1 MLQQNIKTM
10 SKLLLAAGM
19 ALICG
24 AAAWGKNN
32 VPDFRYPETVINDAT
47 KQIEKA
53 DKKGNHKALVD
64 GLVRLSIAKSQI
76 SADYMPELINHVDSF
91 AARVSDVRAKSLLL
105 GLESDIVVAA
115 YQHESYK
122 YDSRQ
127 KAGDMRP
134 SDPREWCREDYE
146 DRIIELTDSI
156 LCHRTEL
163 LATPVK
169 DYESILEMPNVCPE
183 FVPSLYDMLAHH
195 CIAKINDL
203 ADSYSNVNENSAARQ
218 CVAGI
223 YANLLASHEE
233 GSAPFIYS
241 ELQRIKDSENNSKAA
256 EAELKAHLLDLAD
269 KYKDSPYSV
278 EILDYLVDL
287 DSSPR
292 TVTLARKAVAR
303 HSNYPR
309 INALRNFLKR
319 IDQQIMGI
327 SYSEAAKPNEE
338 ILIDINKKNV
348 DRITIRAYSVD
359 GISDIRMKNLKQMK
373 PMMEWSANLN
383 ADDRQTVRFPGLPTG
398 RYILVPEFIDRNSH
412 NAVIPDQTP
421 SVLTV
426 SAIDIMM
433 VNRINGDYFLMVVD
447 TDSSKPIEGATVTV
461 CKDEDGK
468 IVKSLRTDAN
478 GYAMLNSLNDYGY
491 YYFQA
496 IVGNDHSRSLSTWLN
511 YASTEGSRHLK
522 ATVFTDRG
530 VYRPGE
536 TVNFAVAAYV
546 SGMRFLETAK
556 KKSLTVELQ
565 NTADETIASQTL
577 QTDEFGRV
585 SGSFTLPTDGLTGT
599 FQLVVVSGDM
609 PVVWRN
615 IEVSEY
621 KAPTFF
627 IEIDREKSELSDL
640 RHVLIKGKAM
650 TFSQMPLAETDVKVA
665 LSESF
670 SWWWDDMDFSDY
682 ETTVAT
688 DSNGEFSIR
697 VPAECFSAAKG
708 EIFVNAKVSATDSRG
723 ETQTASAILKMGK
736 LVSLPE
742 LSDITANADKPVALS
757 QDLKNFDNL
766 TYEITDS
773 ASNVV
778 KKGALSPDNITIDA
792 NDIASGEYT
801 TKVSMPDGS
810 GSSSFRLR
818 LYRFSDAMPAF
829 DTPMLIDN
837 DTNIKCAADGSF
849 ALNWGNSKPHWFFY
863 VIACDGNVTDYGW
876 HHAEAGMHKFTG
888 KAEFA
893 PRGSSCLCLYW
904 TDKHETKSAFI
915 TLTPAT
921 PQDSI
926 EIVAETFRD
935 NITPGGKETWK
946 LRIKNNNGKTFRSAV
961 IANMY
966 DAALNSICI
975 NTYRFSPTYTTADEY
990 WQDFRDPSDCHSII
1004 SSPLQMLDVATF
1016 VAPWLNY
1023 YGRQLGYD
1031 YAVFECNSAPL
1042 RCYAAAPMADAKLEE
1057 CLVTKE
1063 SKTDAEA
1070 TEPDRQQS
1078 ANLRDEGIKTAFFLP
1093 GLVTNE
1099 QGEVTFTFDVPNRNT
1114 QWQFSAVAYTDD
1126 LHAHY
1131 INRIVSA
1138 AKQLMVQ
1145 PNLPRF
1151 VREGD
1156 CVTISAAAQNNTDTE
1171 QTVDVIIDINGQ
1183 KHAFKGIVLQAK
1195 SSKTVTASFNVPATT
1210 EIIVTTS
1217 VCQNGRTADGQRDR
1231 IAVLPATTDVVEA
1244 SPFYITADKSR
1255 ADIAMPHFNHNG
1267 RLTLEYADNPA
1278 WYAASALPSMQQTAE
1293 TATAHIVNYYVAT
1306 VASRIVA
1313 DNQEI
1318 ADAIAAWQKS
1328 PLKSRLEQNA
1338 DLKTIALD
1346 NTPWSRRA
1354 ETETDMMA
1362 HIADIADPAT
1372 IQYRQQRALTAL
1384 NDLQR
1389 PDGGF
1394 EWFRG
1399 CRSSIWTTEEVLNL
1413 FGYLNEMGYYPADD
1427 AIAQQIVKRAV
1438 EYCDNY
1444 YNKMSKREGATRKSV
1459 IASASDY
1466 IFIRSMLPVTAPAD
1480 SIKWIADGVVD
1491 MAASGW
1497 GDYSIMGKAKA
1508 AILLA
1513 NCGRNDV
1520 ARNVVESL
1528 RQFARKSGDRGT
1540 YWDIDGIDKVTLA
1553 STALK
1558 ALNKANPD
1566 DPMID
1571 DVRHWLLLAKETQCW
1586 GGATKACDAINALL
1600 TTGKNWTA
1608 TVRKAPQI
1616 KVGNIK
1622 IDTDAATPYF
1632 GYIRRSIDMKRNDGS
1647 ISIRRDKG
1655 CPAWGAVYCQYNAPA
1670 DSVKSHANADIRIEK
1685 QFYVYNSANTLRPDA
1700 TTEFAVGDRI
1710 QVRLTI
1716 RSERDLDFVALTD
1729 NRGACFEPADQ
1740 LSVYEWQDGTGS
1752 YRETRDSATN
1762 IFFSHISK
1770 GTYVITYDVYA
1781 NNAGTYTSSIASLQ
1795 CQYAPALTSH
1805 SAGATLTV
1813 E

>member
-1 MLQQNIKTM
+1 
-10 SKLLLAAGM
+10 M

-24 AAAWGKNN
+24 TAAWGKNN

-105 GLESDIVVAA
+105 GLESDIVVAT

-127 KAGDMRP
+127 KAGDVRP

-146 DRIIELTDSI
+146 DRIIELTDSM

-195 CIAKINDL
+195 CIAEINDL
-203 ADSYSNVNENSAARQ
+203 ADSYPNGNENSAARQ

-223 YANLLASHEE
+223 YASLLASHEE

-292 TVTLARKAVAR
+292 TVALARKAVAR

-319 IDQQIMGI
+319 IDQQTVGI

-412 NAVIPDQTP
+412 RAVIPDQTP

-433 VNRINGDYFLMVVD
+433 VNRINDDYFLMVVD

-461 CKDEDGK
+461 RKDEDGK

-496 IVGNDHSRSLSTWLN
+496 IVGNGHSRSLSTWLN
-511 YASTEGSRHLK
+511 NTSTDDNRHLK
-522 ATVFTDRG
+522 ASVFTDRG

-536 TVNFAVAAYV
+536 TVNFAVAAYI
-546 SGMRFLETAK
+546 SGVRFLETAK
-556 KKSLTVELQ
+556 KKPLTVELQ

-640 RHVLIKGKAM
+640 QHITIKGKAM

-682 ETTVAT
+682 ETTVST
-688 DSNGEFSIR
+688 DSNGEFSIC

-723 ETQTASAILKMGK
+723 ETQTAAAILKMGK
-736 LVSLPE
+736 LASLPE
-742 LSDITANADKPVALS
+742 LSDITANADKPVKLNK
-757 QDLKNFDNL
+757 DLRNFDSL

-778 KKGALSPDNITIDA
+778 KKGSLSPDNITIDA
-792 NDIASGEYT
+792 NNIASGEYT
-801 TKVSMPDGS
+801 VTVSIPDGS

-829 DTPMLIDN
+829 DTPMLVDK
-837 DTNIKCAADGSF
+837 DADIKCAADGSF
-849 ALNWGNSKPHWFFY
+849 SLNWGNSRPHWFFY

-990 WQDFRDPSDCHSII
+990 WQDFRDPSNCHSII
-1004 SSPLQMLDVATF
+1004 SSPLQTLDVATF

-1042 RCYAAAPMADAKLEE
+1042 RCYADAKLEE
-1057 CLVTKE
+1057 SLVTKE

-1171 QTVDVIIDINGQ
+1171 QTVDVVIDINGQ
-1183 KHAFKGIVLQAK
+1183 KHTFKGIVLQAK
-1195 SSKTVTASFNVPATT
+1195 SSKTVTASFNVPAST
-1210 EIIVTTS
+1210 EIVVTTS

-1255 ADIAMPHFNHNG
+1255 ADITMPHFNRNG

-1372 IQYRQQRALTAL
+1372 VQYRQQRALTAL

-1466 IFIRSMLPVTAPAD
+1466 IFIRSMLPVAAPAD

-1497 GDYSIMGKAKA
+1497 GNYSIMGKAKA

-1513 NCGRNDV
+1513 NSGRNDV

-1608 TVRKAPQI
+1608 AVRKAPQI
-1616 KVGNIK
+1616 KVGNVK

-1781 NNAGTYTSSIASLQ
+1781 NNDGTYTSGIASLQ

>member
-1 MLQQNIKTM
+1 M
-10 SKLLLAAGM
+10 AAGM

-127 KAGDMRP
+127 KAGDVRP

-169 DYESILEMPNVCPE
+169 DYESIIEMPNVCPE

-195 CIAKINDL
+195 GIAKINDL
-203 ADSYSNVNENSAARQ
+203 ADSYSKGNENSAAKQ

-223 YANLLASHEE
+223 YASLLASHEE

-241 ELQRIKDSENNSKAA
+241 ELQCIKGSENNSKAA

-292 TVTLARKAVAR
+292 TVALARKAVAR

-319 IDQQIMGI
+319 IDQQTMGI

-359 GISDIRMKNLKQMK
+359 GICDIRMKDLKQMK

-461 CKDEDGK
+461 RKDEDGK

-511 YASTEGSRHLK
+511 NTSTDDNRHLK
-522 ATVFTDRG
+522 ASVFTDRG

-609 PVVWRN
+609 PMVWKG

-640 RHVLIKGKAM
+640 QHVTIKGKAM

-682 ETTVAT
+682 ETTVST
-688 DSNGEFSIR
+688 DSNGEFSIC

-723 ETQTASAILKMGK
+723 ETQTAAAILKMGK
-736 LVSLPE
+736 LASLPE
-742 LSDITANADKPVALS
+742 LSDITANADKPVKLNK
-757 QDLKNFDNL
+757 DLRNFDSL

-778 KKGALSPDNITIDA
+778 KKGSLSPDNITIDA
-792 NDIASGEYT
+792 NNIASGEYT
-801 TKVSMPDGS
+801 VTVSIPDGS

-829 DTPMLIDN
+829 DTPMLVDK
-837 DTNIKCAADGSF
+837 DADIKCAADGSF
-849 ALNWGNSKPHWFFY
+849 SLNWGNSRPHWFFY

-1004 SSPLQMLDVATF
+1004 YSPLQMLDVATF

-1023 YGRQLGYD
+1023 YGRQLDYD

-1042 RCYAAAPMADAKLEE
+1042 RCYAAAKLEE
-1057 CLVTKE
+1057 SLVTKE

-1171 QTVDVIIDINGQ
+1171 QTADVVIDINGQ

-1195 SSKTVTASFNVPATT
+1195 SSKTVTASFNVPAST
-1210 EIIVTTS
+1210 EIVVTTS

-1255 ADIAMPHFNHNG
+1255 ADITMPHFNRNG

-1466 IFIRSMLPVTAPAD
+1466 IFIRSMLPVAAPTD

-1513 NCGRNDV
+1513 NSGRNDV

-1608 TVRKAPQI
+1608 AVRKAPQI
-1616 KVGNIK
+1616 KVGNVK

-1781 NNAGTYTSSIASLQ
+1781 NSAGTYTSGIASLQ

>member
-1 MLQQNIKTM
+1 M

-127 KAGDMRP
+127 KAGDVRP
-134 SDPREWCREDYE
+134 ADPREWCREDYE
-146 DRIIELTDSI
+146 DRIIELTDSM

-195 CIAKINDL
+195 CIAKINNL
-203 ADSYSNVNENSAARQ
+203 ADSYSNGNENSAARQ

-241 ELQRIKDSENNSKAA
+241 ELQRIKNSENNSKAA
-256 EAELKAHLLDLAD
+256 EAELKAHLLNLAD

-287 DSSPR
+287 DSSPM

-303 HSNYPR
+303 HRNYPR
-309 INALRNFLKR
+309 INALRNFLKH
-319 IDQQIMGI
+319 IDQQSMGI

-412 NAVIPDQTP
+412 RAVIPDQAP

-461 CKDEDGK
+461 RKDEDGK

-496 IVGNDHSRSLSTWLN
+496 IVGNDHSRSLSSWLN

-599 FQLVVVSGDM
+599 FQLVVVSGDKH
-609 PVVWRN
+609 VGWKG

-640 RHVLIKGKAM
+640 QHITIKGKTM

-688 DSNGEFSIR
+688 DSNGEFSIC

-736 LVSLPE
+736 MASLPE
-742 LSDITANADKPVALS
+742 LSDITANADKPVKLNK
-757 QDLKNFDNL
+757 DLRNFDSL

-792 NDIASGEYT
+792 NNIASGEYT
-801 TKVSMPDGS
+801 VTVSIPNDGS

-829 DTPMLIDN
+829 DTPMLVDK
-837 DTNIKCAADGSF
+837 DADIKCAADGSF
-849 ALNWGNSKPHWFFY
+849 ALNWGNSRPHWFFY

-1004 SSPLQMLDVATF
+1004 YSPLQMLDVAPF
-1016 VAPWLNY
+1016 VTPWLNY

-1031 YAVFECNSAPL
+1031 YFVSECNSAPL

-1057 CLVTKE
+1057 NLVTKE

-1138 AKQLMVQ
+1138 AKRLMVQ

-1171 QTVDVIIDINGQ
+1171 QTVDVVIDINGQ

-1195 SSKTVTASFNVPATT
+1195 SSKTVTASFNVPAST
-1210 EIIVTTS
+1210 EVVVTTS

-1255 ADIAMPHFNHNG
+1255 ADITMPHFNHNG

-1313 DNQEI
+1313 DNPEI

-1328 PLKSRLEQNA
+1328 PLKSRLVQNA

-1354 ETETDMMA
+1354 ETETDMLA

-1372 IQYRQQRALTAL
+1372 VQYRQQRALTAL

-1466 IFIRSMLPVTAPAD
+1466 IFIRSMLPVAAPAD

-1491 MAASGW
+1491 MAASSW

-1513 NCGRNDV
+1513 NSGRNDM

-1540 YWDIDGIDKVTLA
+1540 FWDIDGIDKVTLA

-1558 ALNKANPD
+1558 VLNKVNPD

-1608 TVRKAPQI
+1608 AARKAPQI
-1616 KVGNIK
+1616 KVGNVK

-1632 GYIRRSIDMKRNDGS
+1632 GYIRRSVDMKRNDGS

-1770 GTYVITYDVYA
+1770 GTYVIAYDVYA
-1781 NNAGTYTSSIASLQ
+1781 NNAGTYTSGIASLQ

-1805 SAGATLTV
+1805 SAGTSLTV
-1813 E
+1813 R

>member
-1 MLQQNIKTM
+1 
-10 SKLLLAAGM
+10 M

-127 KAGDMRP
+127 KAGDVRP

-156 LCHRTEL
+156 LYHRTEL

-195 CIAKINDL
+195 CIAEINDL
-203 ADSYSNVNENSAARQ
+203 ADSYSKGNENSAAKQ

-223 YANLLASHEE
+223 YASLLASHEE

-241 ELQRIKDSENNSKAA
+241 ELQRIKGSENNSKAA
-256 EAELKAHLLDLAD
+256 EAELKAHLLNLAD

-287 DSSPR
+287 DSSPK
-292 TVTLARKAVAR
+292 TVALARKAVAR
-303 HSNYPR
+303 HCNYPR

-319 IDQQIMGI
+319 IDQQTMGI

-412 NAVIPDQTP
+412 RAVITDQTP

-461 CKDEDGK
+461 RKDEDGK

-511 YASTEGSRHLK
+511 NTSTDDNRHLK
-522 ATVFTDRG
+522 ASVFTDRG

-536 TVNFAVAAYV
+536 TVNFAVAAYI
-546 SGMRFLETAK
+546 SGVRFLETAK

-565 NTADETIASQTL
+565 NTADKTIASQTL

-609 PVVWRN
+609 PVVWKG

-640 RHVLIKGKAM
+640 QHVTIKGKAM
-650 TFSQMPLAETDVKVA
+650 TFSQMPLAETNVKVA

-682 ETTVAT
+682 ETTVST
-688 DSNGEFSIR
+688 DSNGEFSIC

-723 ETQTASAILKMGK
+723 ETQTAAAILKMGK
-736 LVSLPE
+736 LASLPE
-742 LSDITANADKPVALS
+742 LSDITANADKPVKLNK
-757 QDLKNFDNL
+757 DLRNFDSL

-778 KKGALSPDNITIDA
+778 KKGSLSPDNITIDA
-792 NDIASGEYT
+792 NNIASGEYT
-801 TKVSMPDGS
+801 VTVSIPDGS

-818 LYRFSDAMPAF
+818 LYRFIDAMPAF
-829 DTPMLIDN
+829 DTPMLVDK
-837 DTNIKCAADGSF
+837 DADIKCAADGSF
-849 ALNWGNSKPHWFFY
+849 SLNWGNSRPHWFFY

-1004 SSPLQMLDVATF
+1004 SSPLQTLDVATF

-1023 YGRQLGYD
+1023 YGRQLGYG

-1042 RCYAAAPMADAKLEE
+1042 RCYANAKLEE
-1057 CLVTKE
+1057 SLVTKE

-1171 QTVDVIIDINGQ
+1171 QTVDVVIDTNGQ
-1183 KHAFKGIVLQAK
+1183 RHAFKGIVLQAK
-1195 SSKTVTASFNVPATT
+1195 SSKTVTASFNVPAST
-1210 EIIVTTS
+1210 EVVVITS

-1255 ADIAMPHFNHNG
+1255 ADITMPHFNRNG

-1459 IASASDY
+1459 IARASDY
-1466 IFIRSMLPVTAPAD
+1466 IFIRSMLPVAAPAD

-1513 NCGRNDV
+1513 NSGRNDV

-1600 TTGKNWTA
+1600 TTGENWTA

-1616 KVGNIK
+1616 KVGNVK

-1685 QFYVYNSANTLRPDA
+1685 QFYVYNSVNTLRPDA

-1781 NNAGTYTSSIASLQ
+1781 NNAGTYTSGIASLQ

>member
-1 MLQQNIKTM
+1 
-10 SKLLLAAGM
+10 M

-195 CIAKINDL
+195 GIAKINDL
-203 ADSYSNVNENSAARQ
+203 ADSYSKGNENSAAKQ

-223 YANLLASHEE
+223 YASLLASHEE

-241 ELQRIKDSENNSKAA
+241 ELQRIKGSENNSKAA

-292 TVTLARKAVAR
+292 TVALARKAVAR

-319 IDQQIMGI
+319 IDQQTMGI

-359 GISDIRMKNLKQMK
+359 GICDIRMKDLKQMK

-412 NAVIPDQTP
+412 RAVITDQTP

-461 CKDEDGK
+461 RKDEDGK

-530 VYRPGE
+530 VYRPSE

-640 RHVLIKGKAM
+640 QHITIKGKAM

-688 DSNGEFSIR
+688 DSSGEFSIC

-736 LVSLPE
+736 MASLPM
-742 LSDITANADKPVALS
+742 LDNITANADKPVALS
-757 QDLKNFDNL
+757 RDLKNFDNL

-778 KKGALSPDNITIDA
+778 KKGSLSPDNITIDA
-792 NDIASGEYT
+792 NNIASGEYT
-801 TKVSMPDGS
+801 VKVSIPDGS

-837 DTNIKCAADGSF
+837 DTDIKCAADGSF
-849 ALNWGNSKPHWFFY
+849 SLNWGNSRPHWFFY

-1004 SSPLQMLDVATF
+1004 SSPLQTLDVATF

-1023 YGRQLGYD
+1023 YGRQLGYG

-1042 RCYAAAPMADAKLEE
+1042 RCYANAKLEE
-1057 CLVTKE
+1057 SLVTKE

-1171 QTVDVIIDINGQ
+1171 QTVDVVIDTNGQ
-1183 KHAFKGIVLQAK
+1183 RHAFKGIVLQAK
-1195 SSKTVTASFNVPATT
+1195 SSKTVTASFNVPAST
-1210 EIIVTTS
+1210 EVVVTTS

-1255 ADIAMPHFNHNG
+1255 ADITMPHFNRNG

-1278 WYAASALPSMQQTAE
+1278 WYAASALPSMLQTAE

-1459 IASASDY
+1459 IARASDY
-1466 IFIRSMLPVTAPAD
+1466 IFIRSMLPVAAPAD
-1480 SIKWIADGVVD
+1480 SIKWIANGVVD
-1491 MAASGW
+1491 MAVSGW

-1513 NCGRNDV
+1513 NSGRNDV

-1553 STALK
+1553 ATALK
-1558 ALNKANPD
+1558 ALNKANHD

-1608 TVRKAPQI
+1608 AVRKAPQI
-1616 KVGNIK
+1616 KVGNVK

-1685 QFYVYNSANTLRPDA
+1685 QFYVYNSVNTLRPDA

-1781 NNAGTYTSSIASLQ
+1781 NNAGTYTSGIASLQ

>member
-1 MLQQNIKTM
+1 M
-10 SKLLLAAGM
+10 AAGM

-53 DKKGNHKALVD
+53 DKKGNLKALVD

-127 KAGDMRP
+127 KAGDVRP

-156 LCHRTEL
+156 LYHRTEL

-195 CIAKINDL
+195 GIAKINDL
-203 ADSYSNVNENSAARQ
+203 ADSYPNGNENSTARQ

-241 ELQRIKDSENNSKAA
+241 ELQRIKGSENNSKAA

-292 TVTLARKAVAR
+292 TVALARKAVAR

-319 IDQQIMGI
+319 IDQQTMGI

-359 GISDIRMKNLKQMK
+359 GIFDIRMKNLKQMK

-383 ADDRQTVRFPGLPTG
+383 ADDHQTVRFPGLPTG

-412 NAVIPDQTP
+412 RAVIPNQTP

-461 CKDEDGK
+461 RKDKDGK
-468 IVKSLRTDAN
+468 IVKNLRTDAN

-511 YASTEGSRHLK
+511 NTSTDDSRHLK

-565 NTADETIASQTL
+565 NTADKTIASQTL

-640 RHVLIKGKAM
+640 QHVTIKGKAM

-688 DSNGEFSIR
+688 DSNGEFSIC

-736 LVSLPE
+736 MASLPM
-742 LSDITANADKPVALS
+742 LDNITANADKPVALS

-773 ASNVV
+773 ASTLV
-778 KKGALSPDNITIDA
+778 KKGSLSPDNITIDA
-792 NDIASGEYT
+792 NNIASGEYT
-801 TKVSMPDGS
+801 VTVSIPDGS

-829 DTPMLIDN
+829 DTPMLVDK
-837 DTNIKCAADGSF
+837 DADIKCAADGSF
-849 ALNWGNSKPHWFFY
+849 ALNWGNSRPHWFFY
-863 VIACDGNVTDYGW
+863 VIACDGNVTEYGW

-915 TLTPAT
+915 MLTPAT

-1004 SSPLQMLDVATF
+1004 SSPLQTLDVATF

-1023 YGRQLGYD
+1023 YDCQLGYD
-1031 YAVFECNSAPL
+1031 YFVSEYNSAPL
-1042 RCYAAAPMADAKLEE
+1042 RGYAAAAPMADAKLEE
-1057 CLVTKE
+1057 SLVTKE

-1171 QTVDVIIDINGQ
+1171 QTVDVVIDTNGQ

-1195 SSKTVTASFNVPATT
+1195 SSKTVTASFNVPAST
-1210 EIIVTTS
+1210 EVVVTTS

-1231 IAVLPATTDVVEA
+1231 IAVLPATADVVEA

-1255 ADIAMPHFNHNG
+1255 ANITIPHFNHDG

-1362 HIADIADPAT
+1362 HIADIADPT
-1372 IQYRQQRALTAL
+1372 TVQYRQQRALTAL

-1466 IFIRSMLPVTAPAD
+1466 IFIRSMLPVAAPAD

-1513 NCGRNDV
+1513 NSGRNDV

-1608 TVRKAPQI
+1608 AVRKAPQI
-1616 KVGNIK
+1616 KVGNVK

-1716 RSERDLDFVALTD
+1716 RPERDLDFVALTD

-1781 NNAGTYTSSIASLQ
+1781 NNAGTYTSGIASLQ

-1805 SAGATLTV
+1805 SAGTSLTV
-1813 E
+1813 R

>member
-1 MLQQNIKTM
+1 M
-10 SKLLLAAGM
+10 AAGM

-127 KAGDMRP
+127 KAGDVRP

-195 CIAKINDL
+195 GIAKINDL
-203 ADSYSNVNENSAARQ
+203 ADSYSKGNENSAAKQ

-223 YANLLASHEE
+223 YASLLASHEE

-292 TVTLARKAVAR
+292 TVALARKAVAR

-319 IDQQIMGI
+319 IDQQTMGI

-359 GISDIRMKNLKQMK
+359 GICDIRMKDLKQMK

-412 NAVIPDQTP
+412 NAVIPNQTP

-447 TDSSKPIEGATVTV
+447 TDSSKPIEGATVTIR
-461 CKDEDGK
+461 KDEDGK

-585 SGSFTLPTDGLTGT
+585 SGSFTLPTNGLTGT

-640 RHVLIKGKAM
+640 QHVTIKGKAM

-688 DSNGEFSIR
+688 DSNGEFSIC

-736 LVSLPE
+736 MASLPE

-778 KKGALSPDNITIDA
+778 KKGSLSPDNITIDA
-792 NDIASGEYT
+792 NNIASGEYT
-801 TKVSMPDGS
+801 VTVSIPDGS
-810 GSSSFRLR
+810 GSSSFLLR

-837 DTNIKCAADGSF
+837 DTDIKCAADGSF
-849 ALNWGNSKPHWFFY
+849 ALNWGNSRPHWFFY

-946 LRIKNNNGKTFRSAV
+946 LRIKNNNGKMFRSAV

-990 WQDFRDPSDCHSII
+990 WQDFRDPSNCHSII
-1004 SSPLQMLDVATF
+1004 FSPLQTLDVATF

-1042 RCYAAAPMADAKLEE
+1042 RCYAAAAPMADAKLEE
-1057 CLVTKE
+1057 SRVTKE

-1171 QTVDVIIDINGQ
+1171 QTVDVVIDTNGQ
-1183 KHAFKGIVLQAK
+1183 RHAFKGIVLQAK
-1195 SSKTVTASFNVPATT
+1195 SSKTVTASFNVPAST
-1210 EIIVTTS
+1210 EVVVTTS

-1244 SPFYITADKSR
+1244 SPFYITADTSR
-1255 ADIAMPHFNHNG
+1255 ADITMPHFNRNG

-1372 IQYRQQRALTAL
+1372 VQYRQQRALTAL

-1444 YNKMSKREGATRKSV
+1444 YNKMSKREGATRKS
-1459 IASASDY
+1459 IMTSSSDY
-1466 IFIRSMLPVTAPAD
+1466 NFIRSKLPVAAPAD

-1513 NCGRNDV
+1513 NNGRNDV

-1553 STALK
+1553 ATALK

-1566 DPMID
+1566 DPIID

-1608 TVRKAPQI
+1608 AVRKAPQI
-1616 KVGNIK
+1616 KVGNVK

-1700 TTEFAVGDRI
+1700 TTKFAVGDRI

-1781 NNAGTYTSSIASLQ
+1781 NNAGTYTSGIASLQ

>member
-1 MLQQNIKTM
+1 
-10 SKLLLAAGM
+10 M

-127 KAGDMRP
+127 KAGDVRP

-156 LCHRTEL
+156 LYHRTEL

-183 FVPSLYDMLAHH
+183 FVPSLYDMLALHG
-195 CIAKINDL
+195 IAKINDL
-203 ADSYSNVNENSAARQ
+203 ADSYSKGNENSAAKQ

-223 YANLLASHEE
+223 YASLLASHEE

-241 ELQRIKDSENNSKAA
+241 ELQRIKGSENNSKAA

-292 TVTLARKAVAR
+292 TVALARKAVAR

-319 IDQQIMGI
+319 IDQQTMGI

-383 ADDRQTVRFPGLPTG
+383 ADDHQTVRFPGLPTG

-461 CKDEDGK
+461 RKDEDGK

-511 YASTEGSRHLK
+511 NTSTDDNRHLK
-522 ATVFTDRG
+522 ASVFTDRG

-536 TVNFAVAAYV
+536 TVNFAVAAYI
-546 SGMRFLETAK
+546 SGVRFLETAK
-556 KKSLTVELQ
+556 KKPLTVELQ
-565 NTADETIASQTL
+565 NTADKTIASQTL

-627 IEIDREKSELSDL
+627 IEINREKSELSDL
-640 RHVLIKGKAM
+640 QHVTIKGKAM

-688 DSNGEFSIR
+688 DSNGEFSIC

-723 ETQTASAILKMGK
+723 ETQTAAAILKMGK
-736 LVSLPE
+736 LASLPE
-742 LSDITANADKPVALS
+742 LSDITANADKPVKLNK
-757 QDLKNFDNL
+757 DLRNFDSL

-778 KKGALSPDNITIDA
+778 KKGSLSPDNITIDA
-792 NDIASGEYT
+792 NNIASGEYT
-801 TKVSMPDGS
+801 VTVSIPDGS

-829 DTPMLIDN
+829 DTPMLVDK
-837 DTNIKCAADGSF
+837 DADIKCAADGSF
-849 ALNWGNSKPHWFFY
+849 SLNWGNSRPHWFFY

-1004 SSPLQMLDVATF
+1004 YSPLQMLDVATF

-1042 RCYAAAPMADAKLEE
+1042 RCYAAAAPMADAKLEE
-1057 CLVTKE
+1057 SLVTKE

-1171 QTVDVIIDINGQ
+1171 QTADVVIDINGQ

-1195 SSKTVTASFNVPATT
+1195 SSKTVTASFNVPAST
-1210 EIIVTTS
+1210 EVVVTTS

-1255 ADIAMPHFNHNG
+1255 ADITMPHFNRNG

-1372 IQYRQQRALTAL
+1372 VQYRQQRALTAL

-1413 FGYLNEMGYYPADD
+1413 FGYLNEMGYYPTDD

-1459 IASASDY
+1459 IASASNY
-1466 IFIRSMLPVTAPAD
+1466 IFIRSMLPVAAPAD

-1491 MAASGW
+1491 MAVSGW

-1513 NCGRNDV
+1513 NSGRNDV

-1528 RQFARKSGDRGT
+1528 RQFARKSSDRGT

-1553 STALK
+1553 ATALK

-1608 TVRKAPQI
+1608 AVRKAPQI
-1616 KVGNIK
+1616 KVGNVK

-1781 NNAGTYTSSIASLQ
+1781 NNAGTYTSGIASLQ

>member
-1 MLQQNIKTM
+1 
-10 SKLLLAAGM
+10 M

-53 DKKGNHKALVD
+53 DKNGNHKALVD

-127 KAGDMRP
+127 KAGDVRP

-156 LCHRTEL
+156 LYHRTEL

-195 CIAKINDL
+195 CIAEINDL
-203 ADSYSNVNENSAARQ
+203 ADSYSKGNENSAAKQ

-223 YANLLASHEE
+223 YASLLASHEE

-241 ELQRIKDSENNSKAA
+241 ELQRIKGSENNSKAA
-256 EAELKAHLLDLAD
+256 EAELKAHLLNLAD

-292 TVTLARKAVAR
+292 TVALARKAVAR
-303 HSNYPR
+303 HCNYPR

-319 IDQQIMGI
+319 IDQQTMGI

-412 NAVIPDQTP
+412 RAVITDQTP

-461 CKDEDGK
+461 RKDEDGK

-511 YASTEGSRHLK
+511 NTSTDDNRHLK
-522 ATVFTDRG
+522 ASVFTDRG

-536 TVNFAVAAYV
+536 TVNFAVAAYI
-546 SGMRFLETAK
+546 SGVRFLETAK

-565 NTADETIASQTL
+565 NTADKTIASQTL

-609 PVVWRN
+609 PVVWKG

-640 RHVLIKGKAM
+640 QHVTIKGKAM
-650 TFSQMPLAETDVKVA
+650 MFSQMPLAETNVKVA

-682 ETTVAT
+682 ETTVST
-688 DSNGEFSIR
+688 DSNGEFSIC

-723 ETQTASAILKMGK
+723 ETQTAAAILKMGK
-736 LVSLPE
+736 LASLPE
-742 LSDITANADKPVALS
+742 LSDITANADKPVKLNK
-757 QDLKNFDNL
+757 DLRNFDSL

-773 ASNVV
+773 ASNMV
-778 KKGALSPDNITIDA
+778 KKGSLSPDNITIDA
-792 NDIASGEYT
+792 NNIASGEYT
-801 TKVSMPDGS
+801 VTVSIPDGS

-818 LYRFSDAMPAF
+818 LYRFIDAMPAF
-829 DTPMLIDN
+829 DTPMLVDK
-837 DTNIKCAADGSF
+837 DADIKCAADGSF
-849 ALNWGNSKPHWFFY
+849 SLNWGNSRPHWFFY

-1004 SSPLQMLDVATF
+1004 SSPLQTLDVATF

-1023 YGRQLGYD
+1023 YGRQLGYG

-1042 RCYAAAPMADAKLEE
+1042 RCYANAKLEE
-1057 CLVTKE
+1057 SLVTKE

-1171 QTVDVIIDINGQ
+1171 QTVDVVIDINGQ

-1195 SSKTVTASFNVPATT
+1195 SSKTVTASFNVPAST
-1210 EIIVTTS
+1210 EVVVTTN

-1255 ADIAMPHFNHNG
+1255 ADITMPHFNRNG

-1372 IQYRQQRALTAL
+1372 VQYRQQRALTAL

-1466 IFIRSMLPVTAPAD
+1466 IFIRSMLPVAAPAD

-1513 NCGRNDV
+1513 NNGRNDV

-1528 RQFARKSGDRGT
+1528 RQFARKSGDKGT

-1553 STALK
+1553 ATALK

-1608 TVRKAPQI
+1608 AVRKAPQI
-1616 KVGNIK
+1616 KVGNVK

-1781 NNAGTYTSSIASLQ
+1781 NNAGTYTSGIASLQ

>member
-1 MLQQNIKTM
+1 M
-10 SKLLLAAGM
+10 AAGM

-91 AARVSDVRAKSLLL
+91 AAKVSDVRAKSLLL

-127 KAGDMRP
+127 KAGDVRP

-195 CIAKINDL
+195 CIAEINDL
-203 ADSYSNVNENSAARQ
+203 ADSYSKGNENSAAKQ

-223 YANLLASHEE
+223 YASLLASHEE

-241 ELQRIKDSENNSKAA
+241 ELQRIKGSENNSKAA
-256 EAELKAHLLDLAD
+256 EAELKAHLLDLAN

-292 TVTLARKAVAR
+292 TVALARKAVAR

-319 IDQQIMGI
+319 IDQQTMGI

-461 CKDEDGK
+461 RKDEDGK

-511 YASTEGSRHLK
+511 NTSTDDNRHLK
-522 ATVFTDRG
+522 ASVFTDRG

-536 TVNFAVAAYV
+536 TVNFAVAAYI
-546 SGMRFLETAK
+546 SGVRFLETAK

-565 NTADETIASQTL
+565 NTADKTIASQTL

-609 PVVWRN
+609 PVVWKG

-627 IEIDREKSELSDL
+627 IEINREKSELSDL
-640 RHVLIKGKAM
+640 QHVTIKGKAM

-688 DSNGEFSIR
+688 DSNGEFSIC

-736 LVSLPE
+736 MASLPM
-742 LSDITANADKPVALS
+742 LDNITANADKPVALS
-757 QDLKNFDNL
+757 RDLKNFDNL

-778 KKGALSPDNITIDA
+778 KKGSLSPDNITIDA
-792 NDIASGEYT
+792 NNIASGEYT
-801 TKVSMPDGS
+801 VKVSIPDGS
-810 GSSSFRLR
+810 DSSSFRLR
-818 LYRFSDAMPAF
+818 LYRFTDAKPAF

-837 DTNIKCAADGSF
+837 DTDIKCAADDSF

-975 NTYRFSPTYTTADEY
+975 NTYRFSPTYTTTDEY
-990 WQDFRDPSDCHSII
+990 WQDFRDPSNCHSII
-1004 SSPLQMLDVATF
+1004 YSPLQMLDVATF

-1031 YAVFECNSAPL
+1031 YFVSEYNSAPL
-1042 RCYAAAPMADAKLEE
+1042 RGYAAAVPMADAKLEE
-1057 CLVTKE
+1057 SLVTKE

-1171 QTVDVIIDINGQ
+1171 QTVDVVIDTNGQ

-1195 SSKTVTASFNVPATT
+1195 SSKTVTASFNVPAST
-1210 EIIVTTS
+1210 EVVVTTS

-1255 ADIAMPHFNHNG
+1255 ADITMPHFNRNG

-1313 DNQEI
+1313 DNPEI

-1372 IQYRQQRALTAL
+1372 VQYRQQRALTAL

-1427 AIAQQIVKRAV
+1427 AIAQQIVKRSV

-1466 IFIRSMLPVTAPAD
+1466 IFIRSMLPVAAPAD

-1513 NCGRNDV
+1513 NSGRNDV

-1553 STALK
+1553 ATALK

-1608 TVRKAPQI
+1608 AVRKAPQI
-1616 KVGNIK
+1616 KVGNVK

-1685 QFYVYNSANTLRPDA
+1685 QFYVYNSANTLSPDA
-1700 TTEFAVGDRI
+1700 TTKFAVGDRI

-1781 NNAGTYTSSIASLQ
+1781 NNAGTYTSGIASLQ

>member
-1 MLQQNIKTM
+1 
-10 SKLLLAAGM
+10 M

-24 AAAWGKNN
+24 TAAWGKNN
-32 VPDFRYPETVINDAT
+32 VPDFRYPETVINNAT

-127 KAGDMRP
+127 KAGDVLP
-134 SDPREWCREDYE
+134 ADPRKWCREDYE

-156 LCHRTEL
+156 LYHRTEL

-203 ADSYSNVNENSAARQ
+203 ADSYPNGNENSTARQ

-223 YANLLASHEE
+223 YASLLASHEE

-241 ELQRIKDSENNSKAA
+241 ELQRIKGSENNSKAT

-292 TVTLARKAVAR
+292 TVALARKAVAR

-319 IDQQIMGI
+319 IDQQTMGI

-359 GISDIRMKNLKQMK
+359 GIFDIRMKNLKQMK
-373 PMMEWSANLN
+373 PMMEWSVNLN

-461 CKDEDGK
+461 RKDEDGK

-640 RHVLIKGKAM
+640 QHVTIKGKAM
-650 TFSQMPLAETDVKVA
+650 TFSQMPLTETDVKVA

-688 DSNGEFSIR
+688 DSNGEFSIC
-697 VPAECFSAAKG
+697 VPAECFSATKG

-736 LVSLPE
+736 MASLPM
-742 LSDITANADKPVALS
+742 LDNITANADKPVALS
-757 QDLKNFDNL
+757 RDLKNFDNL

-773 ASNVV
+773 ASTLV
-778 KKGALSPDNITIDA
+778 KKGSLSPDNITIDA
-792 NDIASGEYT
+792 NNIASGEYT
-801 TKVSMPDGS
+801 VTVSIPDGS
-810 GSSSFRLR
+810 GSTSFRLR
-818 LYRFSDAMPAF
+818 LYRFTDAKPAF

-837 DTNIKCAADGSF
+837 DTDIKCAADGSF
-849 ALNWGNSKPHWFFY
+849 ALNWGNSRPHWFFY

-926 EIVAETFRD
+926 EIVAETFRN

-1004 SSPLQMLDVATF
+1004 YSPLQTLDVAIF

-1171 QTVDVIIDINGQ
+1171 QTVDVVIDINGQ

-1195 SSKTVTASFNVPATT
+1195 SSKTVTASFNVPAST
-1210 EIIVTTS
+1210 EIVVTTS
-1217 VCQNGRTADGQRDR
+1217 VCQNGRSADGQRDR

-1255 ADIAMPHFNHNG
+1255 ADIAMPHFNHDG

-1354 ETETDMMA
+1354 ETETDMLA
-1362 HIADIADPAT
+1362 HIADPAT
-1372 IQYRQQRALTAL
+1372 VQYRQQRALTAL

-1444 YNKMSKREGATRKSV
+1444 YDKMSKREGATRKSV
-1459 IASASDY
+1459 IDNAADY

-1491 MAASGW
+1491 MAASSW
-1497 GDYSIMGKAKA
+1497 GDYNIMGKAKA

-1513 NCGRNDV
+1513 NSGRNDV

-1540 YWDIDGIDKVTLA
+1540 YWDIDGINKVTLA

-1558 ALNKANPD
+1558 ALNKVNPD
-1566 DPMID
+1566 DPIID

-1608 TVRKAPQI
+1608 ATRKAPQI

-1622 IDTDAATPYF
+1622 IDTDNATPYF

-1781 NNAGTYTSSIASLQ
+1781 NNAGTYTSGIASLQ

-1805 SAGATLTV
+1805 SAGTTLTV
-1813 E
+1813 K

>member
-1 MLQQNIKTM
+1 
-10 SKLLLAAGM
+10 M

-127 KAGDMRP
+127 KAGDVRP

-169 DYESILEMPNVCPE
+169 DYESIIEMPNVCPE

-195 CIAKINDL
+195 GIAKINDL
-203 ADSYSNVNENSAARQ
+203 ADSYSKGNENSAAKQ

-223 YANLLASHEE
+223 YASLLASHEE

-241 ELQRIKDSENNSKAA
+241 ELQRIKGSENNSKAA

-292 TVTLARKAVAR
+292 TVALARKAVAR

-309 INALRNFLKR
+309 INTLRNFLKR
-319 IDQQIMGI
+319 IDQQTMGI

-359 GISDIRMKNLKQMK
+359 GICDIRMKDLKQMK

-461 CKDEDGK
+461 RKDDDGK

-491 YYFQA
+491 YYFHA

-511 YASTEGSRHLK
+511 NTSTDDNRHLK
-522 ATVFTDRG
+522 ASVFTDRG

-536 TVNFAVAAYV
+536 TVNFAVAAYI
-546 SGMRFLETAK
+546 SGVRFLETAK

-565 NTADETIASQTL
+565 NTADKTIASQTL
-577 QTDEFGRV
+577 QTDEFGRL

-609 PVVWRN
+609 PVVWKG

-627 IEIDREKSELSDL
+627 IEINREKSELSDL
-640 RHVLIKGKAM
+640 QHVTIKGKAM

-688 DSNGEFSIR
+688 DSNGEFSIC

-736 LVSLPE
+736 MASLPE
-742 LSDITANADKPVALS
+742 LSDITANADKPVKLNK
-757 QDLKNFDNL
+757 DLRNFDSL

-778 KKGALSPDNITIDA
+778 KKGSLSPDNITIDA
-792 NDIASGEYT
+792 NNIASGEYT
-801 TKVSMPDGS
+801 VTVSIPDGS

-829 DTPMLIDN
+829 DTPMLVDK
-837 DTNIKCAADGSF
+837 DADIKCAADGSF
-849 ALNWGNSKPHWFFY
+849 SLNWGNSRPHWFFY

-1004 SSPLQMLDVATF
+1004 SSPLQTLDVATF

-1042 RCYAAAPMADAKLEE
+1042 RCYAAAAPMADAKLEE
-1057 CLVTKE
+1057 SLVTKE
-1063 SKTDAEA
+1063 LKTGAGA

-1171 QTVDVIIDINGQ
+1171 QTVDVVIDTNGQ
-1183 KHAFKGIVLQAK
+1183 RHAFKGIVLQAK
-1195 SSKTVTASFNVPATT
+1195 SSKTVTASFNVPAST
-1210 EIIVTTS
+1210 EVVVTTS

-1255 ADIAMPHFNHNG
+1255 ADITMPHFNRNG

-1372 IQYRQQRALTAL
+1372 VQYRQQRALTAL

-1466 IFIRSMLPVTAPAD
+1466 IFIRSMLPVAAPAD
-1480 SIKWIADGVVD
+1480 SIKWIADGVID

-1513 NCGRNDV
+1513 NNGRNDV

-1553 STALK
+1553 ATALK

-1586 GGATKACDAINALL
+1586 ESATKACDAINALL

-1608 TVRKAPQI
+1608 AVRKAPQI
-1616 KVGNIK
+1616 KVGNVK

-1770 GTYVITYDVYA
+1770 GTCVITYDVYA
-1781 NNAGTYTSSIASLQ
+1781 NNAGTYTSGIASLQ

>member
-1 MLQQNIKTM
+1 
-10 SKLLLAAGM
+10 M

-156 LCHRTEL
+156 LRHRTEL

-203 ADSYSNVNENSAARQ
+203 ADSYSNGNENSAARQ

-241 ELQRIKDSENNSKAA
+241 ELQRIKDSENNSKYSKAA

-292 TVTLARKAVAR
+292 TVALARKAVAR
-303 HSNYPR
+303 HRNYPR

-319 IDQQIMGI
+319 IDQQTMGI

-383 ADDRQTVRFPGLPTG
+383 ADDRQTVRFPGLPVG

-433 VNRINGDYFLMVVD
+433 VNRINGDYFLMVVN

-461 CKDEDGK
+461 RKDEDGK
-468 IVKSLRTDAN
+468 IVKNLRTDAN

-585 SGSFTLPTDGLTGT
+585 SGSFTLPIDGLTGT

-640 RHVLIKGKAM
+640 QHITIKGKAM

-688 DSNGEFSIR
+688 DSNGEFSIC

-736 LVSLPE
+736 MASLPM
-742 LSDITANADKPVALS
+742 LDNITANADKPVKLNK
-757 QDLKNFDNL
+757 DLRNFDSL

-778 KKGALSPDNITIDA
+778 KKGSLSPDNITIDA
-792 NDIASGEYT
+792 NNIASGEYT
-801 TKVSMPDGS
+801 VTVSIPDGS
-810 GSSSFRLR
+810 GSTSFLLR

-829 DTPMLIDN
+829 DTPMLVDK
-837 DTNIKCAADGSF
+837 DADIKCAADGSF
-849 ALNWGNSKPHWFFY
+849 ALNWGNSRPHWFFY

-904 TDKHETKSAFI
+904 IDKHETKSAFI

-966 DAALNSICI
+966 DATLNSICI

-1004 SSPLQMLDVATF
+1004 SSPLQTLDVATF

-1042 RCYAAAPMADAKLEE
+1042 RCYADAKLEE
-1057 CLVTKE
+1057 SLVTKE

-1171 QTVDVIIDINGQ
+1171 QTVDVVIDINGQ

-1195 SSKTVTASFNVPATT
+1195 SSKTVTASFNVPAST
-1210 EIIVTTS
+1210 EVVVTTS
-1217 VCQNGRTADGQRDR
+1217 VCQNGRSADGQRDR

-1255 ADIAMPHFNHNG
+1255 ADIAMPHFNRNG

-1318 ADAIAAWQKS
+1318 ADVIAAWQKS

-1346 NTPWSRRA
+1346 NTPWSRCA
-1354 ETETDMMA
+1354 ETETDMLA

-1372 IQYRQQRALTAL
+1372 VQYRQQRALTAL

-1466 IFIRSMLPVTAPAD
+1466 IFIRSMLPVAAPAD

-1491 MAASGW
+1491 MAASSW
-1497 GDYSIMGKAKA
+1497 GDYSIIGKAKA
-1508 AILLA
+1508 TILLA
-1513 NCGRNDV
+1513 NSGRNDV

-1528 RQFARKSGDRGT
+1528 RQFARKSGNRGT

-1558 ALNKANPD
+1558 ALNKVNPD
-1566 DPMID
+1566 DPIID

-1608 TVRKAPQI
+1608 AVRKAPQI
-1616 KVGNIK
+1616 KVGNVK
-1622 IDTDAATPYF
+1622 IDTDNATPYF

-1685 QFYVYNSANTLRPDA
+1685 QFYVYNSANTLRHDA

-1781 NNAGTYTSSIASLQ
+1781 NNAGTYTSGIASLQ
-1795 CQYAPALTSH
+1795 CQYAPVLTSH
-1805 SAGATLTV
+1805 SAGTTLTV
-1813 E
+1813 K

>member
-1 MLQQNIKTM
+1 
-10 SKLLLAAGM
+10 M

-24 AAAWGKNN
+24 TAAWGKNN

-127 KAGDMRP
+127 KAGDVRP
-134 SDPREWCREDYE
+134 ADPREWCREDYE

-156 LCHRTEL
+156 LRHRTEL

-203 ADSYSNVNENSAARQ
+203 ADSYSNGNENSAARQ

-241 ELQRIKDSENNSKAA
+241 ELQRIKDSENNSKYSKAA

-287 DSSPR
+287 DSSPM
-292 TVTLARKAVAR
+292 TVALARKAVAR
-303 HSNYPR
+303 HRNYPR

-319 IDQQIMGI
+319 IDQQTMGI

-383 ADDRQTVRFPGLPTG
+383 ADDRQTVRFPGLPVG

-447 TDSSKPIEGATVTV
+447 TDSSKPVEGATVTV
-461 CKDEDGK
+461 RKDEDGK

-511 YASTEGSRHLK
+511 NTSTDGNRHLK
-522 ATVFTDRG
+522 ASVFTDRG

-536 TVNFAVAAYV
+536 TVNFAVAAYI
-546 SGMRFLETAK
+546 SGVRFLETAK
-556 KKSLTVELQ
+556 KKSLTVELR
-565 NTADETIASQTL
+565 NTADETIASKTL

-599 FQLVVVSGDM
+599 FLLVVVSGNKQ
-609 PVVWRN
+609 VWWKG

-688 DSNGEFSIR
+688 DSNGEFSIC

-736 LVSLPE
+736 MASLPM
-742 LSDITANADKPVALS
+742 LDNIIANADKPVALS

-778 KKGALSPDNITIDA
+778 KNGSLSPDNITINA

-801 TKVSMPDGS
+801 VTVSIPDGS
-810 GSSSFRLR
+810 GSTSFLLR

-837 DTNIKCAADGSF
+837 DTDIKCAADGSF

-990 WQDFRDPSDCHSII
+990 WQDFRDPSNCHSII
-1004 SSPLQMLDVATF
+1004 SSPLQTLDVATF

-1042 RCYAAAPMADAKLEE
+1042 RGYAAAAPMADAKLEE
-1057 CLVTKE
+1057 SLVTKE

-1195 SSKTVTASFNVPATT
+1195 SSKTVTASFNVPAST
-1210 EIIVTTS
+1210 EIVVTTS
-1217 VCQNGRTADGQRDR
+1217 VCQNGRSADGQRDR

-1255 ADIAMPHFNHNG
+1255 ADIAMPHFNRNG

-1313 DNQEI
+1313 DNPEI

-1372 IQYRQQRALTAL
+1372 VQYRQQRALTAL

-1466 IFIRSMLPVTAPAD
+1466 IFIRSMLPVAAPAD

-1491 MAASGW
+1491 MAASSW
-1497 GDYSIMGKAKA
+1497 SDYSIMGKAKA

-1513 NCGRNDV
+1513 NSGRNDV

-1608 TVRKAPQI
+1608 AVRKAPQI
-1616 KVGNIK
+1616 KVGNVK

-1781 NNAGTYTSSIASLQ
+1781 NNAGTYTSGIASLQ

>member
-1 MLQQNIKTM
+1 
-10 SKLLLAAGM
+10 M

-127 KAGDMRP
+127 KAGDVRP

-195 CIAKINDL
+195 GIAKINDL
-203 ADSYSNVNENSAARQ
+203 ADSYSKGNENSAAKQ

-223 YANLLASHEE
+223 YASLLASHEE

-241 ELQRIKDSENNSKAA
+241 ELQRIKGSENNSKAT

-292 TVTLARKAVAR
+292 TVALARKAVAR

-319 IDQQIMGI
+319 IDQQTMGI

-359 GISDIRMKNLKQMK
+359 GICDIRMKNLKQMK

-412 NAVIPDQTP
+412 NTVIPDQTP

-461 CKDEDGK
+461 RKDEDGK

-511 YASTEGSRHLK
+511 NTSTDDNRHLK
-522 ATVFTDRG
+522 ASVFTDRG

-536 TVNFAVAAYV
+536 TVNFAVAAYI
-546 SGMRFLETAK
+546 SGVRFLETAK
-556 KKSLTVELQ
+556 KKPLTVELQ

-599 FQLVVVSGDM
+599 FQLVVVSGNKH
-609 PVVWRN
+609 VWWKG

-640 RHVLIKGKAM
+640 QHVTIKGKAM

-682 ETTVAT
+682 ETTVST
-688 DSNGEFSIR
+688 DSNGEFSIC

-723 ETQTASAILKMGK
+723 ETQTAAAILKMGK
-736 LVSLPE
+736 LASLPE
-742 LSDITANADKPVALS
+742 LSDITANADKPVKLNK
-757 QDLKNFDNL
+757 DLRNFDSL

-778 KKGALSPDNITIDA
+778 KKGSLSPDNITIDA
-792 NDIASGEYT
+792 NNIASGEYT
-801 TKVSMPDGS
+801 VTVSMPDGS

-829 DTPMLIDN
+829 DTPMLVDK
-837 DTNIKCAADGSF
+837 DADIKCAADGSF
-849 ALNWGNSKPHWFFY
+849 SLNWGNSRPHWFFY

-1004 SSPLQMLDVATF
+1004 YSPLQMLDVATF

-1042 RCYAAAPMADAKLEE
+1042 RCYAAAAPMADAKLEE
-1057 CLVTKE
+1057 SLVTKE

-1099 QGEVTFTFDVPNRNT
+1099 QGEVTFTFDVPNHNT

-1171 QTVDVIIDINGQ
+1171 QTVDVVIDINGQ

-1195 SSKTVTASFNVPATT
+1195 SSKTVTASFNVPAST
-1210 EIIVTTS
+1210 EVVVTTS

-1255 ADIAMPHFNHNG
+1255 ADIAMPHFNRNG

-1362 HIADIADPAT
+1362 HIANIADPAT
-1372 IQYRQQRALTAL
+1372 VQYRQQRALTAL

-1427 AIAQQIVKRAV
+1427 AIAQQIVKRSV

-1466 IFIRSMLPVTAPAD
+1466 IFIRSMLPVAAPAD

-1513 NCGRNDV
+1513 NSGRNDV

-1608 TVRKAPQI
+1608 AVRKAPQI
-1616 KVGNIK
+1616 KVGNVK

-1685 QFYVYNSANTLRPDA
+1685 QFYVYNNANTLRPDA

-1781 NNAGTYTSSIASLQ
+1781 NNAGTYTSGIASLQ

>member
-1 MLQQNIKTM
+1 
-10 SKLLLAAGM
+10 M

-91 AARVSDVRAKSLLL
+91 AAKVSDVRAKSLLL

-127 KAGDMRP
+127 KAGDVRP

-195 CIAKINDL
+195 CIAEINDL
-203 ADSYSNVNENSAARQ
+203 ADSYSKGNENSAAKQ

-223 YANLLASHEE
+223 YASLLASHEE

-241 ELQRIKDSENNSKAA
+241 ELQRIKGSENNSKAA
-256 EAELKAHLLDLAD
+256 EAELKAHLLDLAN

-292 TVTLARKAVAR
+292 TVALARKAVAR

-319 IDQQIMGI
+319 IDQQTMGI

-461 CKDEDGK
+461 RKDEDGK

-511 YASTEGSRHLK
+511 NTSTDDNRHLK
-522 ATVFTDRG
+522 ASVFTDRG

-536 TVNFAVAAYV
+536 TVNFAVAAYI
-546 SGMRFLETAK
+546 SGVRFLETAK

-565 NTADETIASQTL
+565 NTADKTIASQTL

-609 PVVWRN
+609 PVVWKG

-627 IEIDREKSELSDL
+627 IEINREKSELSDL
-640 RHVLIKGKAM
+640 QHVTIKGKAM

-688 DSNGEFSIR
+688 DSNGEFSIC

-736 LVSLPE
+736 MASLPM
-742 LSDITANADKPVALS
+742 LDNITANADKPVALS
-757 QDLKNFDNL
+757 RDLKNFDNL

-778 KKGALSPDNITIDA
+778 KKGSLSPDNITIDA
-792 NDIASGEYT
+792 NNIASGEYT
-801 TKVSMPDGS
+801 VKVSIPDGS
-810 GSSSFRLR
+810 DSSSFRLR
-818 LYRFSDAMPAF
+818 LYRFTDAKPAF

-837 DTNIKCAADGSF
+837 DTDIKCAADDSF

-975 NTYRFSPTYTTADEY
+975 NTYRFSPTYTTTDEY
-990 WQDFRDPSDCHSII
+990 WQDFRDPSNCHSII
-1004 SSPLQMLDVATF
+1004 YSPLQMLDVATF

-1031 YAVFECNSAPL
+1031 YFVSEYNSAPL
-1042 RCYAAAPMADAKLEE
+1042 RGYAAAVPMADAKLEE
-1057 CLVTKE
+1057 SLVTKE

-1171 QTVDVIIDINGQ
+1171 QTVDVVIDTNGQ

-1195 SSKTVTASFNVPATT
+1195 SSKTVTASFNVPAST
-1210 EIIVTTS
+1210 EVVVTTS

-1255 ADIAMPHFNHNG
+1255 ADITMPHFNRNG

-1313 DNQEI
+1313 DNPEI

-1459 IASASDY
+1459 IARASDY
-1466 IFIRSMLPVTAPAD
+1466 IFIRSMLPVAAPAD

-1513 NCGRNDV
+1513 NNGRNDV

-1553 STALK
+1553 ATALK

-1586 GGATKACDAINALL
+1586 GSATKACDAINALL

-1608 TVRKAPQI
+1608 AVRKAPQI
-1616 KVGNIK
+1616 KVGNVK

-1632 GYIRRSIDMKRNDGS
+1632 GYFRRSIDMKRNDGS

-1781 NNAGTYTSSIASLQ
+1781 NNAGTYTSGIASLQ

>member
-1 MLQQNIKTM
+1 
-10 SKLLLAAGM
+10 M

-127 KAGDMRP
+127 KAGDVRP

-195 CIAKINDL
+195 GIAKINDL
-203 ADSYSNVNENSAARQ
+203 ADSYSKGNENSAAKQ

-223 YANLLASHEE
+223 YASLLASHEE

-292 TVTLARKAVAR
+292 TVALARKAVAR

-319 IDQQIMGI
+319 IDQQTMGI

-461 CKDEDGK
+461 RKDEDGK
-468 IVKSLRTDAN
+468 IVKNLRTDAN

-511 YASTEGSRHLK
+511 NTSTDDNRHLK
-522 ATVFTDRG
+522 ASVFTDRG

-536 TVNFAVAAYV
+536 TVNFAVAAYI
-546 SGMRFLETAK
+546 SGVRFLETAK
-556 KKSLTVELQ
+556 KKPLTVELQ

-640 RHVLIKGKAM
+640 QHITIKGKAM

-688 DSNGEFSIR
+688 DSNGEFSIC

-736 LVSLPE
+736 MASLPM
-742 LSDITANADKPVALS
+742 LDNITANADKPVALS
-757 QDLKNFDNL
+757 RDLKNFDNL
-766 TYEITDS
+766 TYEITDT

-778 KKGALSPDNITIDA
+778 KKGSLSPDNITIDA
-792 NDIASGEYT
+792 NNIASGEYT
-801 TKVSMPDGS
+801 VKVSIPDGS
-810 GSSSFRLR
+810 DSSSFRLR
-818 LYRFSDAMPAF
+818 LYRFTDAKPAF

-837 DTNIKCAADGSF
+837 DTDIKCAADGSF
-849 ALNWGNSKPHWFFY
+849 ALNWGNSRPHWFFY

-926 EIVAETFRD
+926 EIVAETFRN

-1004 SSPLQMLDVATF
+1004 YSPLQTLDVATF

-1023 YGRQLGYD
+1023 YDCQLGYD
-1031 YAVFECNSAPL
+1031 YFVSEYNSAPL
-1042 RCYAAAPMADAKLEE
+1042 RGYAAAAPMADAKLEE
-1057 CLVTKE
+1057 SLVTKE

-1171 QTVDVIIDINGQ
+1171 QTVDVVIDTNGQ

-1195 SSKTVTASFNVPATT
+1195 SSKTVTASFNVPAST
-1210 EIIVTTS
+1210 EVVVTTS

-1255 ADIAMPHFNHNG
+1255 ADITMPHFNRNG

-1372 IQYRQQRALTAL
+1372 VQYRQQRALTAL

-1466 IFIRSMLPVTAPAD
+1466 IFIRSMLPVAAPAD
-1480 SIKWIADGVVD
+1480 SIKWIADGVID

-1513 NCGRNDV
+1513 NNGRNDV

-1553 STALK
+1553 ATALK

-1608 TVRKAPQI
+1608 AVRKAPQI
-1616 KVGNIK
+1616 KVGNVK

-1670 DSVKSHANADIRIEK
+1670 DSVKSHANADIRIGK

-1781 NNAGTYTSSIASLQ
+1781 NNAGTYTSGIASLQ

>member
-1 MLQQNIKTM
+1 
-10 SKLLLAAGM
+10 M

-127 KAGDMRP
+127 KAGDVRP

-195 CIAKINDL
+195 GIAKINDL
-203 ADSYSNVNENSAARQ
+203 ADSYSKGNENSAARQ

-223 YANLLASHEE
+223 YASLLASHEE

-241 ELQRIKDSENNSKAA
+241 ELQRIKGSENNSKAA

-292 TVTLARKAVAR
+292 TVALARKAVAR

-319 IDQQIMGI
+319 IDQQTMGI

-359 GISDIRMKNLKQMK
+359 GICDIRMKNLKQMK

-398 RYILVPEFIDRNSH
+398 RYILVPKFIDRNSH
-412 NAVIPDQTP
+412 NAVIPNQTP

-461 CKDEDGK
+461 RKDEDGK

-511 YASTEGSRHLK
+511 NTSTDDNRHLK
-522 ATVFTDRG
+522 ASVFTDRG

-536 TVNFAVAAYV
+536 TVNFAVAAYI
-546 SGMRFLETAK
+546 SGVRFLETAK
-556 KKSLTVELQ
+556 KKPLTVELQ
-565 NTADETIASQTL
+565 NTADKTIASQTL

-627 IEIDREKSELSDL
+627 IEINREKSELSDL
-640 RHVLIKGKAM
+640 QHVTIKGKAM

-688 DSNGEFSIR
+688 DSNGEFSIC

-736 LVSLPE
+736 MASLPM
-742 LSDITANADKPVALS
+742 LDNITANADKPVALS
-757 QDLKNFDNL
+757 RDLKNFDNL

-778 KKGALSPDNITIDA
+778 KKGSLSPDNITIDA
-792 NDIASGEYT
+792 NNIASGEYT
-801 TKVSMPDGS
+801 VKVSIPDGS
-810 GSSSFRLR
+810 DSSSFRLR
-818 LYRFSDAMPAF
+818 LYRFTDAKPAF

-837 DTNIKCAADGSF
+837 DTDIKCAADDSF

-975 NTYRFSPTYTTADEY
+975 NTYRFSPTYTTTDEY
-990 WQDFRDPSDCHSII
+990 WQDFRDPSNCHSII
-1004 SSPLQMLDVATF
+1004 YSPLQMLDVATF

-1031 YAVFECNSAPL
+1031 YFVSEYNSAPL
-1042 RCYAAAPMADAKLEE
+1042 RGYAAAAPMADAKLEE
-1057 CLVTKE
+1057 SLVTKE

-1171 QTVDVIIDINGQ
+1171 QTVDVVIDTNRQ

-1195 SSKTVTASFNVPATT
+1195 SSKTVTASFNVPAST
-1210 EIIVTTS
+1210 EVIVTTS

-1255 ADIAMPHFNHNG
+1255 ADIAMPHFNRNG

-1372 IQYRQQRALTAL
+1372 VQYRQQRALTAL

-1427 AIAQQIVKRAV
+1427 AIAQQIVKRSV

-1444 YNKMSKREGATRKSV
+1444 YNKMSKREGATRKS
-1459 IASASDY
+1459 IITSASDY
-1466 IFIRSMLPVTAPAD
+1466 IFIRSMLPVAAPAD

-1513 NCGRNDV
+1513 NSGRNDV

-1608 TVRKAPQI
+1608 AVRKAPQI
-1616 KVGNIK
+1616 KVGNVK

-1685 QFYVYNSANTLRPDA
+1685 QFYVYNSADTLRPDA

-1710 QVRLTI
+1710 QVRLSI

-1781 NNAGTYTSSIASLQ
+1781 NNAGTYTSGIASLQ

>member
-1 MLQQNIKTM
+1 
-10 SKLLLAAGM
+10 M

-127 KAGDMRP
+127 KAGDVRP

-156 LCHRTEL
+156 LYHRTEL

-195 CIAKINDL
+195 CIAEINDL
-203 ADSYSNVNENSAARQ
+203 ADSYSKGNENSAAKQ

-223 YANLLASHEE
+223 YASLLASHEE

-241 ELQRIKDSENNSKAA
+241 ELQRIKGSENNSKAA
-256 EAELKAHLLDLAD
+256 EAELKAHLLNLAD

-292 TVTLARKAVAR
+292 TVALARKAVAR
-303 HSNYPR
+303 HCNYPR

-319 IDQQIMGI
+319 IDQQTMGI

-412 NAVIPDQTP
+412 RAVITDQTP

-461 CKDEDGK
+461 RKDEDGK

-511 YASTEGSRHLK
+511 NTSTDDNRHLK
-522 ATVFTDRG
+522 ASVFTDRG

-536 TVNFAVAAYV
+536 TVNFAVAAYI
-546 SGMRFLETAK
+546 SGVRFLETAK

-565 NTADETIASQTL
+565 NTADKTIASQTL

-609 PVVWRN
+609 PVVWKG

-640 RHVLIKGKAM
+640 QHVTIKGKAM
-650 TFSQMPLAETDVKVA
+650 TFSQMPLAETNVKVA

-682 ETTVAT
+682 ETTVST
-688 DSNGEFSIR
+688 DSNGEFSIC

-723 ETQTASAILKMGK
+723 ETQTAAAILKMGK
-736 LVSLPE
+736 LASLPE
-742 LSDITANADKPVALS
+742 LSDITANADKPVKLNK
-757 QDLKNFDNL
+757 DLRNFDSL

-778 KKGALSPDNITIDA
+778 KKGSLSPDNITIDA
-792 NDIASGEYT
+792 NNIASGEYT
-801 TKVSMPDGS
+801 VTVSIPDGS

-818 LYRFSDAMPAF
+818 LYRFIDAMPAF
-829 DTPMLIDN
+829 DTPMLVDK
-837 DTNIKCAADGSF
+837 DADIKCAADGSF
-849 ALNWGNSKPHWFFY
+849 SLNWGNSRPHWFFY

-975 NTYRFSPTYTTADEY
+975 NTYRFSPAYTTADEY

-1004 SSPLQMLDVATF
+1004 SSPLQTLDVATF

-1023 YGRQLGYD
+1023 YGRQLGYG

-1042 RCYAAAPMADAKLEE
+1042 RCYANAKLEE
-1057 CLVTKE
+1057 SLVTKE

-1171 QTVDVIIDINGQ
+1171 QTVDVVIDTNGQ
-1183 KHAFKGIVLQAK
+1183 RHAFKGIVLQAK
-1195 SSKTVTASFNVPATT
+1195 SSKTVTASFNVPAST
-1210 EIIVTTS
+1210 EVVVITS

-1255 ADIAMPHFNHNG
+1255 ADITMPHFNRNG

-1459 IASASDY
+1459 IARASDY
-1466 IFIRSMLPVTAPAD
+1466 IFIRSMLPVAAPAD

-1513 NCGRNDV
+1513 NSGRNDV

-1600 TTGKNWTA
+1600 TTGENWTA

-1616 KVGNIK
+1616 KVGNVK

-1685 QFYVYNSANTLRPDA
+1685 QFYVYNSVNTLRPDA

-1781 NNAGTYTSSIASLQ
+1781 NNAGTYTSGIASLQ

>member
-1 MLQQNIKTM
+1 M

-127 KAGDMRP
+127 KAGDVCP

-195 CIAKINDL
+195 GIAKINDL
-203 ADSYSNVNENSAARQ
+203 ADSYSKGNENSAAKQ

-223 YANLLASHEE
+223 YASLLASHEE

-241 ELQRIKDSENNSKAA
+241 ELQRIKGSENNSKAA

-292 TVTLARKAVAR
+292 TVALARKAVAR
-303 HSNYPR
+303 HCNYPR

-319 IDQQIMGI
+319 IDQQTMGI

-359 GISDIRMKNLKQMK
+359 GICDIRMKNLKQMK

-461 CKDEDGK
+461 RKDEDGK

-511 YASTEGSRHLK
+511 NTSTDDNRHLK
-522 ATVFTDRG
+522 ASVFTDRG

-536 TVNFAVAAYV
+536 TVNFAVAAYI
-546 SGMRFLETAK
+546 SGVRFLETAK
-556 KKSLTVELQ
+556 KKPLTVELQ
-565 NTADETIASQTL
+565 NTADKTIASQTL

-585 SGSFTLPTDGLTGT
+585 SGSFTLPTDGITGT

-640 RHVLIKGKAM
+640 QHVTIKGKAM

-688 DSNGEFSIR
+688 DSSGEFSIC

-736 LVSLPE
+736 MASLPE

-778 KKGALSPDNITIDA
+778 KKGSLSPDNITIDA
-792 NDIASGEYT
+792 NNIASGEYT
-801 TKVSMPDGS
+801 VTVSIPD

-829 DTPMLIDN
+829 DTPMLVDK
-837 DTNIKCAADGSF
+837 DADIKCAADGSF
-849 ALNWGNSKPHWFFY
+849 SLNWGNSRPHWFFY

-990 WQDFRDPSDCHSII
+990 WQDFRDPSNCHSII
-1004 SSPLQMLDVATF
+1004 SSPLQTLDVATF

-1042 RCYAAAPMADAKLEE
+1042 RCYAAAAPMADAKLEE
-1057 CLVTKE
+1057 SRVTKE

-1171 QTVDVIIDINGQ
+1171 QTVDVVIDINGQ

-1195 SSKTVTASFNVPATT
+1195 SSKTVTASFNVPASM
-1210 EIIVTTS
+1210 EVVVITS

-1255 ADIAMPHFNHNG
+1255 ADITMPHFNRNG

-1459 IASASDY
+1459 IARASDY
-1466 IFIRSMLPVTAPAD
+1466 IFIRSMLPVAAPAD
-1480 SIKWIADGVVD
+1480 SIKWIANGVVD

-1513 NCGRNDV
+1513 NSGRNDV

-1553 STALK
+1553 ATALK

-1571 DVRHWLLLAKETQCW
+1571 DVRHWLLLANETQCW

-1608 TVRKAPQI
+1608 AVRKAPQI
-1616 KVGNIK
+1616 KVGNVK

-1781 NNAGTYTSSIASLQ
+1781 NNAGTYTSGIASLQ

>member
-1 MLQQNIKTM
+1 
-10 SKLLLAAGM
+10 M

-105 GLESDIVVAA
+105 GLESDIVVAT

-127 KAGDMRP
+127 KAGDVRP

-195 CIAKINDL
+195 GIAKINDL
-203 ADSYSNVNENSAARQ
+203 ADSYSKGNENSAAKQ

-223 YANLLASHEE
+223 YASLLASHEE

-241 ELQRIKDSENNSKAA
+241 ELQRIKGSENNSKAA

-292 TVTLARKAVAR
+292 TVALARKAVAR

-319 IDQQIMGI
+319 IDQQTMGI

-359 GISDIRMKNLKQMK
+359 GICDIRMKDLKQMK

-461 CKDEDGK
+461 RKDEDGK

-511 YASTEGSRHLK
+511 NTSTDDNRHLK
-522 ATVFTDRG
+522 ASVFTDRG

-536 TVNFAVAAYV
+536 TVNFAVAAYI
-546 SGMRFLETAK
+546 SGVRFLETAK

-565 NTADETIASQTL
+565 NTADKTIASQTL

-609 PVVWRN
+609 PVVWKG

-640 RHVLIKGKAM
+640 QHVTIKGKAM

-682 ETTVAT
+682 ETTVTT
-688 DSNGEFSIR
+688 DNSGEFSIC

-736 LVSLPE
+736 MASLPM
-742 LSDITANADKPVALS
+742 LDNITANADKPVALS

-778 KKGALSPDNITIDA
+778 KKGSLSPDNITIDA
-792 NDIASGEYT
+792 NNIASGEYT
-801 TKVSMPDGS
+801 VTVSMPDGS
-810 GSSSFRLR
+810 GSTSFLLR

-837 DTNIKCAADGSF
+837 DTDIKCAADGSF
-849 ALNWGNSKPHWFFY
+849 ALNWGNSRPHWFFY

-1004 SSPLQMLDVATF
+1004 SSPLQTLDVATF

-1031 YAVFECNSAPL
+1031 YFVSECNSAPL
-1042 RCYAAAPMADAKLEE
+1042 RCYAAAAPMADAKLEE
-1057 CLVTKE
+1057 SLVTKE

-1156 CVTISAAAQNNTDTE
+1156 CVTISATAQNNTDTE
-1171 QTVDVIIDINGQ
+1171 QTGDVVIDTNGQ
-1183 KHAFKGIVLQAK
+1183 RHAFKGIVLQAK
-1195 SSKTVTASFNVPATT
+1195 SSKTVTASFNVPAST
-1210 EIIVTTS
+1210 EVVVTTS

-1255 ADIAMPHFNHNG
+1255 ADITMPHFNRNG

-1372 IQYRQQRALTAL
+1372 VQYRQQRALTAL

-1466 IFIRSMLPVTAPAD
+1466 IFIRSMLPVAAPAD

-1513 NCGRNDV
+1513 NNGRNDV

-1553 STALK
+1553 ATALK

-1586 GGATKACDAINALL
+1586 GSATKACDAINALL

-1608 TVRKAPQI
+1608 AVRKAPQI
-1616 KVGNIK
+1616 KVGNVK

-1781 NNAGTYTSSIASLQ
+1781 NNAGTYTSGIASLQ

-1813 E
+1813 K

>member
-1 MLQQNIKTM
+1 
-10 SKLLLAAGM
+10 M

-24 AAAWGKNN
+24 TAAWGKNN

-127 KAGDMRP
+127 KAGDVRP

-156 LCHRTEL
+156 LCHRTDL

-195 CIAKINDL
+195 GIAKINDL
-203 ADSYSNVNENSAARQ
+203 ADSYSKGNENSAAKQ

-223 YANLLASHEE
+223 YASLLASHEE

-256 EAELKAHLLDLAD
+256 EAELKAHLLNLAD

-319 IDQQIMGI
+319 IDQQTMGI

-359 GISDIRMKNLKQMK
+359 GIFDIRMKNLKQMK

-461 CKDEDGK
+461 RKDEDGK
-468 IVKSLRTDAN
+468 IVKNLRTDAN

-640 RHVLIKGKAM
+640 QHVTIKGKAM

-682 ETTVAT
+682 ETTVTT
-688 DSNGEFSIR
+688 DNSGEFAIR

-736 LVSLPE
+736 MASLPM
-742 LSDITANADKPVALS
+742 LDNITANADKPVALS

-778 KKGALSPDNITIDA
+778 KKGSLSPDNITIDA
-792 NDIASGEYT
+792 NNIVSGEYT
-801 TKVSMPDGS
+801 VTVSIPDGS
-810 GSSSFRLR
+810 DSSSFRLR
-818 LYRFSDAMPAF
+818 LYRFTDAKPAF

-837 DTNIKCAADGSF
+837 DTDIKCAADGSF
-849 ALNWGNSKPHWFFY
+849 ALNWGNSRPHWFFY

-1004 SSPLQMLDVATF
+1004 YSPLQTLDVATF

-1031 YAVFECNSAPL
+1031 YFVSEYNSAPL
-1042 RCYAAAPMADAKLEE
+1042 RGYAAAVPMADAKLEE
-1057 CLVTKE
+1057 SLVTKE

-1171 QTVDVIIDINGQ
+1171 QTVDVVIDTNGQ
-1183 KHAFKGIVLQAK
+1183 RHAFKGIVLQAK
-1195 SSKTVTASFNVPATT
+1195 SSKTVTASFNVPAST
-1210 EIIVTTS
+1210 EVVVTTS
-1217 VCQNGRTADGQRDR
+1217 VCQNGCTADGQRDR

-1255 ADIAMPHFNHNG
+1255 ADITMPHFNHDG

-1372 IQYRQQRALTAL
+1372 VQYRQQRALTAL

-1466 IFIRSMLPVTAPAD
+1466 IFIRSMLPVAAPAD
-1480 SIKWIADGVVD
+1480 SIKWIADSVVD

-1513 NCGRNDV
+1513 NSGRNDV

-1528 RQFARKSGDRGT
+1528 RQFARKSGNRGT

-1600 TTGKNWTA
+1600 TTRKNWTA
-1608 TVRKAPQI
+1608 AVRKAPQI
-1616 KVGNIK
+1616 KVGNVK

-1781 NNAGTYTSSIASLQ
+1781 NNAGTYTSGIASLQ

-1805 SAGATLTV
+1805 SAGTSLTV
-1813 E
+1813 R

>member
-1 MLQQNIKTM
+1 M

-24 AAAWGKNN
+24 TVAWGKNN

-169 DYESILEMPNVCPE
+169 YYESILEMPNVCPE

-195 CIAKINDL
+195 GIAKINDL
-203 ADSYSNVNENSAARQ
+203 ADSYSKDNENSAAKQ

-223 YANLLASHEE
+223 YASLLASHEE

-241 ELQRIKDSENNSKAA
+241 ELQRIKGSENNSKAA
-256 EAELKAHLLDLAD
+256 EAELKAHLLNLAD

-292 TVTLARKAVAR
+292 TVTLARKAVTR

-319 IDQQIMGI
+319 IDQQTMGI

-359 GISDIRMKNLKQMK
+359 GIFDIRMKTLKQMK

-447 TDSSKPIEGATVTV
+447 TDSSKPIEGAIVTV
-461 CKDEDGK
+461 RKDEDGK
-468 IVKSLRTDAN
+468 IVKNLRTDAN

-536 TVNFAVAAYV
+536 TINFAVAAYV

-565 NTADETIASQTL
+565 NTADEAIASQTL

-640 RHVLIKGKAM
+640 QHITIKGKAM

-688 DSNGEFSIR
+688 DSNGEFSIC

-736 LVSLPE
+736 MASLPM
-742 LSDITANADKPVALS
+742 LDNITANADKPVALS
-757 QDLKNFDNL
+757 RDLKNFDNL
-766 TYEITDS
+766 TYEITDTT
-773 ASNVV
+773 SNVV
-778 KKGALSPDNITIDA
+778 KKGSLSPDNITIDA
-792 NDIASGEYT
+792 NNIASGEYT
-801 TKVSMPDGS
+801 VKVSIPDGS
-810 GSSSFRLR
+810 DSSSFRLR
-818 LYRFSDAMPAF
+818 LYRFTDAKPAF

-837 DTNIKCAADGSF
+837 DTDIKCAADGSF
-849 ALNWGNSKPHWFFY
+849 ALNWGNSRPHWFFY

-904 TDKHETKSAFI
+904 IDKHETKSAFI

-1004 SSPLQMLDVATF
+1004 YSPLQTLDVATF

-1031 YAVFECNSAPL
+1031 YFVSEYNSAPL
-1042 RCYAAAPMADAKLEE
+1042 RGYAAAAPMADAKLEE
-1057 CLVTKE
+1057 SLVTKE

-1171 QTVDVIIDINGQ
+1171 QTVDMVIDINGQ
-1183 KHAFKGIVLQAK
+1183 RHAFKGIVLQAK
-1195 SSKTVTASFNVPATT
+1195 SSKTVTASFNVPAST
-1210 EIIVTTS
+1210 EVVVTTS

-1255 ADIAMPHFNHNG
+1255 ADITMPHFNHDG

-1362 HIADIADPAT
+1362 HIADPAT
-1372 IQYRQQRALTAL
+1372 VQYRQQRALTAL

-1466 IFIRSMLPVTAPAD
+1466 IFIRSMLPVAAPAD
-1480 SIKWIADGVVD
+1480 SIKWIADGVID
-1491 MAASGW
+1491 MAVSGW

-1513 NCGRNDV
+1513 NSGRNDV

-1608 TVRKAPQI
+1608 AVRKAPQI
-1616 KVGNIK
+1616 KVGNVK

-1781 NNAGTYTSSIASLQ
+1781 NNAGTYTSGIASLQ

-1805 SAGATLTV
+1805 SAGTSLTV
-1813 E
+1813 R

>member
-1 MLQQNIKTM
+1 MV
-10 SKLLLAAGM
+10 AGM

-127 KAGDMRP
+127 KAGDVRP

-156 LCHRTEL
+156 LYHRTEL

-195 CIAKINDL
+195 CIAEINDL
-203 ADSYSNVNENSAARQ
+203 ADSYSKGNENSAAKQ

-223 YANLLASHEE
+223 YASLLASHEE

-241 ELQRIKDSENNSKAA
+241 ELQRIKGSENNSKAA
-256 EAELKAHLLDLAD
+256 EAELKAHLLNLAD

-292 TVTLARKAVAR
+292 TVALARKAVAR
-303 HSNYPR
+303 HCNYPR

-319 IDQQIMGI
+319 IDQQTMGI

-412 NAVIPDQTP
+412 RAVITDQTP

-461 CKDEDGK
+461 RKDEDGK

-511 YASTEGSRHLK
+511 NTSTDDNRHLK
-522 ATVFTDRG
+522 ASVFTDRG

-536 TVNFAVAAYV
+536 TVNFAVAAYI
-546 SGMRFLETAK
+546 SGVRFLETAK

-565 NTADETIASQTL
+565 NTADKTIASQTL

-609 PVVWRN
+609 PVVWKG

-640 RHVLIKGKAM
+640 QHVTIKGKAM
-650 TFSQMPLAETDVKVA
+650 TFSQMPLAETNVKVA

-682 ETTVAT
+682 ETTVST
-688 DSNGEFSIR
+688 DSNGEFSIC

-723 ETQTASAILKMGK
+723 ETQTAAAILKMGK
-736 LVSLPE
+736 LASLPE
-742 LSDITANADKPVALS
+742 LSDITANADKPVKLNK
-757 QDLKNFDNL
+757 DLRNFDSL

-778 KKGALSPDNITIDA
+778 KKGSLSPDNITIDA
-792 NDIASGEYT
+792 NNIASGEYT
-801 TKVSMPDGS
+801 VTVSIPDGS

-818 LYRFSDAMPAF
+818 LYRFIDAMPAF
-829 DTPMLIDN
+829 DTPMLVDK
-837 DTNIKCAADGSF
+837 DADIKCAADGSF
-849 ALNWGNSKPHWFFY
+849 SLNWGNSRPHWFFY

-1004 SSPLQMLDVATF
+1004 SSPLQTLDVATF

-1023 YGRQLGYD
+1023 YGRQLGYG

-1042 RCYAAAPMADAKLEE
+1042 RCYANAKLEE
-1057 CLVTKE
+1057 SLVTKE

-1171 QTVDVIIDINGQ
+1171 QTVDVVIDTNGQ
-1183 KHAFKGIVLQAK
+1183 RHAFKGIVLQAK
-1195 SSKTVTASFNVPATT
+1195 SSKTVTASFNVPAST
-1210 EIIVTTS
+1210 EVVVITS

-1255 ADIAMPHFNHNG
+1255 ADIAMPHFNRNG

-1313 DNQEI
+1313 DNPEI

-1372 IQYRQQRALTAL
+1372 VQYRQQRALTAL

-1466 IFIRSMLPVTAPAD
+1466 IFIRSMLPVAAPAD

-1513 NCGRNDV
+1513 NSGRNDV

-1540 YWDIDGIDKVTLA
+1540 YWDINGIDKVTLA

-1608 TVRKAPQI
+1608 AVRKAPQI
-1616 KVGNIK
+1616 KVGNVK
-1622 IDTDAATPYF
+1622 IDTDVTTPYF

-1781 NNAGTYTSSIASLQ
+1781 NNAGTYTSGIASLQ

>member
-1 MLQQNIKTM
+1 M

-32 VPDFRYPETVINDAT
+32 VPDFKYPETVINDAT

-127 KAGDMRP
+127 KAGDVRP
-134 SDPREWCREDYE
+134 ADPREWCWEDYE

-195 CIAKINDL
+195 CIAKISDL
-203 ADSYSNVNENSAARQ
+203 ADSYPNGENSAARQ

-223 YANLLASHEE
+223 YASLLASHEE

-241 ELQRIKDSENNSKAA
+241 ELQRIKGSENNSKAA

-319 IDQQIMGI
+319 IDQQIMVI

-338 ILIDINKKNV
+338 ILIDINKKNI

-359 GISDIRMKNLKQMK
+359 GIFDIRMKNLKQMK

-461 CKDEDGK
+461 RKDEDGK

-511 YASTEGSRHLK
+511 NTSTDDNRHLK
-522 ATVFTDRG
+522 ASVFTDRG

-565 NTADETIASQTL
+565 NTADKTIASQTL

-627 IEIDREKSELSDL
+627 IEINREKSELSDL

-688 DSNGEFSIR
+688 DSNGEFSIC

-736 LVSLPE
+736 MASLPE

-778 KKGALSPDNITIDA
+778 KKGSLSPDNITINA
-792 NDIASGEYT
+792 NNIASGEYT
-801 TKVSMPDGS
+801 VTVSIPDGS
-810 GSSSFRLR
+810 GSTSFLLR

-829 DTPMLIDN
+829 DTPMLVDK
-837 DTNIKCAADGSF
+837 DADIKCAADGSF
-849 ALNWGNSKPHWFFY
+849 ALNWGNSRPHWFFY

-1004 SSPLQMLDVATF
+1004 SSPLQTLDVATF

-1023 YGRQLGYD
+1023 YGRQLDYD

-1171 QTVDVIIDINGQ
+1171 QTVDVVIDTNGQ

-1195 SSKTVTASFNVPATT
+1195 SSKTVTASFNVPAST
-1210 EIIVTTS
+1210 EVVVTTS

-1255 ADIAMPHFNHNG
+1255 ADIAMPHFNRNG
-1267 RLTLEYADNPA
+1267 RLTLEYADNPV

-1362 HIADIADPAT
+1362 HIADPAT
-1372 IQYRQQRALTAL
+1372 VQYRQQRALTAL

-1466 IFIRSMLPVTAPAD
+1466 IFIRSMLPVAAPAD

-1513 NCGRNDV
+1513 NSGCNDV

-1608 TVRKAPQI
+1608 AVRKAPQI
-1616 KVGNIK
+1616 KVGNVK
-1622 IDTDAATPYF
+1622 IDTDNATPYF
-1632 GYIRRSIDMKRNDGS
+1632 GYIRRSVDMKRNDGS

-1781 NNAGTYTSSIASLQ
+1781 NNAGTYTSGIASLQ

-1805 SAGATLTV
+1805 SAGTSLTV
-1813 E
+1813 R

>member
-1 MLQQNIKTM
+1 
-10 SKLLLAAGM
+10 M

-127 KAGDMRP
+127 KAGDVRP

-203 ADSYSNVNENSAARQ
+203 ADSYSKGNENSAAKQ
-218 CVAGI
+218 YVAGI
-223 YANLLASHEE
+223 YASLLASHEE

-292 TVTLARKAVAR
+292 TVALARKAVAR

-319 IDQQIMGI
+319 IDQQTMGI

-359 GISDIRMKNLKQMK
+359 GISDIRMKDLKQMK

-412 NAVIPDQTP
+412 RAVITDQTP

-461 CKDEDGK
+461 RKDEDGK

-511 YASTEGSRHLK
+511 NTSTDDNRHLK
-522 ATVFTDRG
+522 ASVFTDRG

-536 TVNFAVAAYV
+536 TVNFAVAAYI
-546 SGMRFLETAK
+546 SGVRFLETAK
-556 KKSLTVELQ
+556 KKPLTVELQ
-565 NTADETIASQTL
+565 NTADKTIASQTL

-627 IEIDREKSELSDL
+627 IEINHEKSELSDL
-640 RHVLIKGKAM
+640 QHVTIKGKAM

-688 DSNGEFSIR
+688 DSNGEFSIC

-723 ETQTASAILKMGK
+723 ETQTAAAILKMGK
-736 LVSLPE
+736 LASLPE
-742 LSDITANADKPVALS
+742 LSDITANADKPVKLNK
-757 QDLKNFDNL
+757 DLRNFDSL

-778 KKGALSPDNITIDA
+778 KKGSLSPDNITIDA
-792 NDIASGEYT
+792 NNIASGEYT
-801 TKVSMPDGS
+801 VTVSIPDGS

-829 DTPMLIDN
+829 DTPMLVDK
-837 DTNIKCAADGSF
+837 DADIKCAADGSF
-849 ALNWGNSKPHWFFY
+849 SLNWGNSRPHWFFY

-1004 SSPLQMLDVATF
+1004 YSPLQMLDVATF

-1042 RCYAAAPMADAKLEE
+1042 RCYAAAAPMADAKLEE
-1057 CLVTKE
+1057 SLVTKE

-1171 QTVDVIIDINGQ
+1171 QTADVVIDINGQ

-1195 SSKTVTASFNVPATT
+1195 SSKTVTASFNVPAST
-1210 EIIVTTS
+1210 EVVVTTS

-1255 ADIAMPHFNHNG
+1255 ADITMPHFNRNG

-1372 IQYRQQRALTAL
+1372 VQYRQQRALTAL

-1413 FGYLNEMGYYPADD
+1413 FGYLNEMGYYPTDD

-1459 IASASDY
+1459 IASASNY
-1466 IFIRSMLPVTAPAD
+1466 IFIRSMLPVAAPAD

-1491 MAASGW
+1491 MAVSGW

-1513 NCGRNDV
+1513 NSGRNDV

-1528 RQFARKSGDRGT
+1528 RQFARKSSDRGT

-1553 STALK
+1553 ATALK

-1608 TVRKAPQI
+1608 AVRKAPQI
-1616 KVGNIK
+1616 KVGNVK

-1781 NNAGTYTSSIASLQ
+1781 NNAGTYTSGIASLQ

>member
-1 MLQQNIKTM
+1 
-10 SKLLLAAGM
+10 M

-127 KAGDMRP
+127 KAGDVRP
-134 SDPREWCREDYE
+134 ADPREWCREDYE
-146 DRIIELTDSI
+146 DRIIELTDSM

-183 FVPSLYDMLAHH
+183 FIPSLYDMLAHH

-203 ADSYSNVNENSAARQ
+203 ADSYSNGNENSAARQ

-223 YANLLASHEE
+223 YASLLASHEE

-241 ELQRIKDSENNSKAA
+241 ELQRIKNSENNSKYSEAA
-256 EAELKAHLLDLAD
+256 YAELKAHLLNLAD

-292 TVTLARKAVAR
+292 TVALARKAVAR
-303 HSNYPR
+303 HRNYPR

-319 IDQQIMGI
+319 IDQQSMGI

-383 ADDRQTVRFPGLPTG
+383 ADDRQTVRFPGLPVG
-398 RYILVPEFIDRNSH
+398 RYILVPEFIDRNFH
-412 NAVIPDQTP
+412 RAVIPDQTP

-447 TDSSKPIEGATVTV
+447 TDSSKPVEGATMTV
-461 CKDEDGK
+461 RKDEDGK

-496 IVGNDHSRSLSTWLN
+496 IVGNDHSRSLSSWLN
-511 YASTEGSRHLK
+511 NTSTDDNRHLK
-522 ATVFTDRG
+522 ASVFTDRG

-546 SGMRFLETAK
+546 SGVRFLETAK
-556 KKSLTVELQ
+556 KKSLTVELR
-565 NTADETIASQTL
+565 NTADETIASKAL

-599 FQLVVVSGDM
+599 FLLVVVSGNKQ
-609 PVVWRN
+609 VWWKG

-682 ETTVAT
+682 ETSVAT

-736 LVSLPE
+736 MASMPML
-742 LSDITANADKPVALS
+742 DNITANADKPVALS
-757 QDLKNFDNL
+757 QDLRNFDNL
-766 TYEITDS
+766 TYEITDT

-778 KKGALSPDNITIDA
+778 KKGSLSPDNITIDA
-792 NDIASGEYT
+792 NNIASGEYT
-801 TKVSMPDGS
+801 VTVSIPDGS
-810 GSSSFRLR
+810 DSSSFRLR
-818 LYRFSDAMPAF
+818 LYRFTDAKPAF

-837 DTNIKCAADGSF
+837 DTDIKCAADGSF
-849 ALNWGNSKPHWFFY
+849 ALNWGNSRPHWFFY

-990 WQDFRDPSDCHSII
+990 WQDFRDPSNCHSII
-1004 SSPLQMLDVATF
+1004 SSPLQTLDVATF

-1042 RCYAAAPMADAKLEE
+1042 RGYAAAVPMADAKLEE
-1057 CLVTKE
+1057 SLVTKE

-1171 QTVDVIIDINGQ
+1171 QPVDVVIDINGQ

-1195 SSKTVTASFNVPATT
+1195 SSKTVTASFNVPAST
-1210 EIIVTTS
+1210 EVVVTTS

-1255 ADIAMPHFNHNG
+1255 ADIAMPHFNHDG

-1372 IQYRQQRALTAL
+1372 VQYRQQRALTAL

-1444 YNKMSKREGATRKSV
+1444 YNKMSKCEGATRKSV
-1459 IASASDY
+1459 IDNAADY
-1466 IFIRSMLPVTAPAD
+1466 IFIRSMLPVAAPAD

-1491 MAASGW
+1491 MAASSW

-1513 NCGRNDV
+1513 NSDRNDV
-1520 ARNVVESL
+1520 ARNIVESL

-1540 YWDIDGIDKVTLA
+1540 FWDIDGIDKVTLA

-1608 TVRKAPQI
+1608 AVRKAPQI
-1616 KVGNIK
+1616 KVGNVK

-1781 NNAGTYTSSIASLQ
+1781 NNAGTYTSGIASLQ

-1805 SAGATLTV
+1805 SAGTSLTV
-1813 E
+1813 R

>member
-1 MLQQNIKTM
+1 
-10 SKLLLAAGM
+10 M

-127 KAGDMRP
+127 KAGDVRP
-134 SDPREWCREDYE
+134 TDPREWCREDYE
-146 DRIIELTDSI
+146 ARIIELTDSM

-183 FVPSLYDMLAHH
+183 FIPSLYDMLAHH

-203 ADSYSNVNENSAARQ
+203 ADSYSNGNENSAARQ

-241 ELQRIKDSENNSKAA
+241 ELQRIKGSESNSKYSKAA
-256 EAELKAHLLDLAD
+256 EAELKAHLLNLAD

-292 TVTLARKAVAR
+292 TVALARKAVAR
-303 HSNYPR
+303 HRNYPR

-319 IDQQIMGI
+319 IDQQSMGI

-383 ADDRQTVRFPGLPTG
+383 ADDRQTVRFPGLPVG

-447 TDSSKPIEGATVTV
+447 TDSSKPVEGATVTV
-461 CKDEDGK
+461 RKDEDGK

-496 IVGNDHSRSLSTWLN
+496 IVGNDHSRSLSSWLN
-511 YASTEGSRHLK
+511 NTSTDDNRHLK
-522 ATVFTDRG
+522 ASVFTDRG

-546 SGMRFLETAK
+546 SGVRFLETAK

-565 NTADETIASQTL
+565 NTANKTIASQTL

-609 PVVWRN
+609 HVGWRN

-723 ETQTASAILKMGK
+723 ETQTAAAILKMGK
-736 LVSLPE
+736 LASLPE

-757 QDLKNFDNL
+757 QDLRNFDNL
-766 TYEITDS
+766 TYEITDT

-778 KKGALSPDNITIDA
+778 KKGSLSPDNITIDA
-792 NDIASGEYT
+792 NNIASGEYT
-801 TKVSMPDGS
+801 VKVSIPDGS
-810 GSSSFRLR
+810 DSSSFRLR
-818 LYRFSDAMPAF
+818 LYRFTDAKPAF

-837 DTNIKCAADGSF
+837 DTDIKCAADGSF
-849 ALNWGNSKPHWFFY
+849 ALNWGNSRPHWFFY

-990 WQDFRDPSDCHSII
+990 WQDFRDPSNCHSII
-1004 SSPLQMLDVATF
+1004 SSPLQTLDVATF

-1042 RCYAAAPMADAKLEE
+1042 RGYAAAVPMADAKLEE

-1171 QTVDVIIDINGQ
+1171 QPVDVVIDINGQ

-1195 SSKTVTASFNVPATT
+1195 SSKTVTASFNVPAST
-1210 EIIVTTS
+1210 EIVVTTS

-1255 ADIAMPHFNHNG
+1255 ADITMPHFNHDG

-1372 IQYRQQRALTAL
+1372 VQYRQQRALTAL

-1466 IFIRSMLPVTAPAD
+1466 IFIRSMLPVAAPAD

-1513 NCGRNDV
+1513 NSGRNDV

-1566 DPMID
+1566 DPIID
-1571 DVRHWLLLAKETQCW
+1571 DVRHWLMLAKETQCW

-1608 TVRKAPQI
+1608 AVRKAPQI
-1616 KVGNIK
+1616 KVGNVK

-1781 NNAGTYTSSIASLQ
+1781 NNAGTYTSGIASLQ

-1805 SAGATLTV
+1805 SAGTTLTV

>member
-1 MLQQNIKTM
+1 
-10 SKLLLAAGM
+10 M

-53 DKKGNHKALVD
+53 DKNGNHKALVD

-127 KAGDMRP
+127 KAGDVRP

-203 ADSYSNVNENSAARQ
+203 ADSYSNGNENSAARQ

-223 YANLLASHEE
+223 YASLLASHEE

-292 TVTLARKAVAR
+292 TVALARKAVAR

-319 IDQQIMGI
+319 IDQQTMGI

-359 GISDIRMKNLKQMK
+359 GICDIRMKNLKQMK

-412 NAVIPDQTP
+412 NAVIPNQTP

-461 CKDEDGK
+461 RKDEDGK

-511 YASTEGSRHLK
+511 NTSTDDNRHLK
-522 ATVFTDRG
+522 ASVFTDRG

-536 TVNFAVAAYV
+536 TVNFAVAAYI
-546 SGMRFLETAK
+546 SGVRFLETAK
-556 KKSLTVELQ
+556 KKPLTVELQ
-565 NTADETIASQTL
+565 NTANETIASQTL

-599 FQLVVVSGDM
+599 FQLVVVSGNKH
-609 PVVWRN
+609 VWWKG

-640 RHVLIKGKAM
+640 QHVTIKGKAM

-682 ETTVAT
+682 ETTVST
-688 DSNGEFSIR
+688 DSNGEFSIC

-723 ETQTASAILKMGK
+723 ETQTAAAILKMGK
-736 LVSLPE
+736 LASLPE
-742 LSDITANADKPVALS
+742 LSDITANADKPVKLNK
-757 QDLKNFDNL
+757 DLRNFDSL

-778 KKGALSPDNITIDA
+778 KKGSLSPDNITIDA
-792 NDIASGEYT
+792 NNIASGEYT
-801 TKVSMPDGS
+801 VTVSIPDGS

-829 DTPMLIDN
+829 DTPMLVDK
-837 DTNIKCAADGSF
+837 DADIKCAADGSF
-849 ALNWGNSKPHWFFY
+849 ALNWGNSRPHWFFY

-1004 SSPLQMLDVATF
+1004 YSPLQMLDVATF

-1042 RCYAAAPMADAKLEE
+1042 RCYAAAAPMADAKLEE
-1057 CLVTKE
+1057 SLVTKE

-1171 QTVDVIIDINGQ
+1171 QTVDVVIDINGQ

-1195 SSKTVTASFNVPATT
+1195 SSKTVTASFNVPAST
-1210 EIIVTTS
+1210 EVVVTTS
-1217 VCQNGRTADGQRDR
+1217 VCQNGRSADGQRDR

-1255 ADIAMPHFNHNG
+1255 ADIAMPHFNRNG

-1372 IQYRQQRALTAL
+1372 VQYRQQRALTAL

-1466 IFIRSMLPVTAPAD
+1466 IFIRSMLPVAAPAD

-1513 NCGRNDV
+1513 NSGRNDV

-1553 STALK
+1553 ATALK

-1586 GGATKACDAINALL
+1586 GSATKACDAINALL

-1616 KVGNIK
+1616 KVGNVK

-1655 CPAWGAVYCQYNAPA
+1655 CPALGAVYCQYNAPA

-1685 QFYVYNSANTLRPDA
+1685 QFYVYNSVNTLRPDA

-1781 NNAGTYTSSIASLQ
+1781 NNAGTYTSGIASLQ

>member
-1 MLQQNIKTM
+1 
-10 SKLLLAAGM
+10 M

-24 AAAWGKNN
+24 TAAWGKNN

-127 KAGDMRP
+127 KAGDVRP

-156 LCHRTEL
+156 LYHRTEL

-195 CIAKINDL
+195 GIAKINDL
-203 ADSYSNVNENSAARQ
+203 ADSYSKGNENSAAKQ

-223 YANLLASHEE
+223 YASLLASHEE

-241 ELQRIKDSENNSKAA
+241 ELQRIKGSENNSKAA

-319 IDQQIMGI
+319 IDQQTMGI

-359 GISDIRMKNLKQMK
+359 GIFDIRMKNLKQMK

-461 CKDEDGK
+461 RKDEDGK

-511 YASTEGSRHLK
+511 NTSTDDNRHLK
-522 ATVFTDRG
+522 ASVFTDRG

-536 TVNFAVAAYV
+536 TVNFAVAAYI
-546 SGMRFLETAK
+546 SGVRFLETAK
-556 KKSLTVELQ
+556 KKPLTVELQ

-640 RHVLIKGKAM
+640 QHVTIKGKAM

-688 DSNGEFSIR
+688 DSNGEFSIC

-736 LVSLPE
+736 MASLPE
-742 LSDITANADKPVALS
+742 LSDITANADKQVALS

-778 KKGALSPDNITIDA
+778 KKGSLSPGNITIDA
-792 NDIASGEYT
+792 NNIASGEYT
-801 TKVSMPDGS
+801 VTVSMPDGS
-810 GSSSFRLR
+810 GSTSFLLR

-837 DTNIKCAADGSF
+837 DTDIKCAADGSF
-849 ALNWGNSKPHWFFY
+849 ALNWGNSRPHWFFY

-1004 SSPLQMLDVATF
+1004 SSPLQTLDVATF

-1042 RCYAAAPMADAKLEE
+1042 RCYADAKLEE
-1057 CLVTKE
+1057 SLVTKE

-1171 QTVDVIIDINGQ
+1171 QTVDVVIDINGQ

-1195 SSKTVTASFNVPATT
+1195 SSKTVTASFNVPAST
-1210 EIIVTTS
+1210 EVVVTTS

-1255 ADIAMPHFNHNG
+1255 ADITMPHFNRNG

-1372 IQYRQQRALTAL
+1372 VQYRQQRALTAL

-1413 FGYLNEMGYYPADD
+1413 FGYLNEMDYYPADD

-1466 IFIRSMLPVTAPAD
+1466 IFIRSMLPVAAPAD

-1513 NCGRNDV
+1513 NSGRNDV

-1608 TVRKAPQI
+1608 AVRKAPQI
-1616 KVGNIK
+1616 KVGNVK

-1781 NNAGTYTSSIASLQ
+1781 NNAGTYTSGIASLQ

-1813 E
+1813 R

>member
-1 MLQQNIKTM
+1 M

-127 KAGDMRP
+127 KAGDVRP

-195 CIAKINDL
+195 GIAKINDL
-203 ADSYSNVNENSAARQ
+203 ADSYSKGNENSAAKQ

-223 YANLLASHEE
+223 YASLLASHEE

-292 TVTLARKAVAR
+292 TVALARKAVAR

-319 IDQQIMGI
+319 IDQQTMGI

-461 CKDEDGK
+461 RKDEDGK
-468 IVKSLRTDAN
+468 IVKNLRTDAN

-511 YASTEGSRHLK
+511 NTSTDDNRHLK
-522 ATVFTDRG
+522 ASVFTDRG

-536 TVNFAVAAYV
+536 TVNFAVAAYI
-546 SGMRFLETAK
+546 SGVRFLETAK
-556 KKSLTVELQ
+556 KKPLTVELQ

-640 RHVLIKGKAM
+640 QHITIKGKAM

-688 DSNGEFSIR
+688 DSNGEFSIC

-736 LVSLPE
+736 MASLPM
-742 LSDITANADKPVALS
+742 LDNITANADKPVALS
-757 QDLKNFDNL
+757 RDLKNFDNL
-766 TYEITDS
+766 TYEITDT

-778 KKGALSPDNITIDA
+778 KKGSLSPDNITIDA
-792 NDIASGEYT
+792 NNIASGEYT
-801 TKVSMPDGS
+801 VKVSIPDGS
-810 GSSSFRLR
+810 DSSSFRLR
-818 LYRFSDAMPAF
+818 LYRFTDAKPAF

-837 DTNIKCAADGSF
+837 DTDIKCAADGSF
-849 ALNWGNSKPHWFFY
+849 ALNWGNSRPHWFFY

-926 EIVAETFRD
+926 EIVAETFRN

-1004 SSPLQMLDVATF
+1004 YSPLQTLDVATF

-1023 YGRQLGYD
+1023 YDCQLGYD
-1031 YAVFECNSAPL
+1031 YFVSEYNSAPL
-1042 RCYAAAPMADAKLEE
+1042 RGYAAAAPMADAKLEE
-1057 CLVTKE
+1057 SLVTKE

-1171 QTVDVIIDINGQ
+1171 QTVDVVIDTNGQ

-1195 SSKTVTASFNVPATT
+1195 SSKTVTASFNVPAST
-1210 EIIVTTS
+1210 EVVVTTS

-1255 ADIAMPHFNHNG
+1255 ADITMPHFNRNG

-1372 IQYRQQRALTAL
+1372 VQYRQQRALTAL

-1466 IFIRSMLPVTAPAD
+1466 IFIRSMLPVAAPAD
-1480 SIKWIADGVVD
+1480 SIKWIADGVID

-1513 NCGRNDV
+1513 NNGRNDV

-1553 STALK
+1553 ATALK

-1608 TVRKAPQI
+1608 AVRKAPQI
-1616 KVGNIK
+1616 KVGNVK

-1670 DSVKSHANADIRIEK
+1670 DSVKSHANADIRIGK

-1781 NNAGTYTSSIASLQ
+1781 NNAGTYTSGIASLQ

>member
-1 MLQQNIKTM
+1 
-10 SKLLLAAGM
+10 M

-127 KAGDMRP
+127 KAGDVRP
-134 SDPREWCREDYE
+134 TDPREWCREDYE

-203 ADSYSNVNENSAARQ
+203 ADSYSNGNENSAARQ

-241 ELQRIKDSENNSKAA
+241 ELQRIKDSENNSKYSKAA

-287 DSSPR
+287 DSSPM

-303 HSNYPR
+303 HRNYPR

-319 IDQQIMGI
+319 IDQQTMGI

-373 PMMEWSANLN
+373 PMMEWSTNLN
-383 ADDRQTVRFPGLPTG
+383 ADDRQTVRFPGLPVG

-447 TDSSKPIEGATVTV
+447 TDSSKPVEGATVTV
-461 CKDEDGK
+461 RKDEDGK
-468 IVKSLRTDAN
+468 IIKSLRTDAN

-511 YASTEGSRHLK
+511 NTSTDDNRHLK
-522 ATVFTDRG
+522 ASVFTDRG

-536 TVNFAVAAYV
+536 TVNFAVAAYI
-546 SGMRFLETAK
+546 SGVRFLETAK

-565 NTADETIASQTL
+565 NTADETIASKAL

-599 FQLVVVSGDM
+599 FQLVVVSGNKH
-609 PVVWRN
+609 VGWKG

-650 TFSQMPLAETDVKVA
+650 TFSLMPLAETDVKVA

-723 ETQTASAILKMGK
+723 ETQTAAAILKMGK
-736 LVSLPE
+736 MASLPM
-742 LSDITANADKPVALS
+742 LDNITANADKPVALS

-778 KKGALSPDNITIDA
+778 KKGSLSPDNITIDA
-792 NDIASGEYT
+792 NNIASGEYT
-801 TKVSMPDGS
+801 VKVSIPDGS
-810 GSSSFRLR
+810 DSSSFRLW
-818 LYRFSDAMPAF
+818 LYRFTDAKPAF

-837 DTNIKCAADGSF
+837 DTDIKCAADGSF
-849 ALNWGNSKPHWFFY
+849 ALNWGNSRPHWFFY

-1004 SSPLQMLDVATF
+1004 YSPLQMLDVATF

-1031 YAVFECNSAPL
+1031 YFVSEYNSAPL
-1042 RCYAAAPMADAKLEE
+1042 RGYAAAAPMADAKLEE
-1057 CLVTKE
+1057 SLVTKE

-1171 QTVDVIIDINGQ
+1171 QTVDVVIDINGQ

-1195 SSKTVTASFNVPATT
+1195 SSKTVTASFNVPAST
-1210 EIIVTTS
+1210 EVVVTTS

-1255 ADIAMPHFNHNG
+1255 ADITMPHFNHDG

-1372 IQYRQQRALTAL
+1372 VQSRQQRALTAL

-1466 IFIRSMLPVTAPAD
+1466 IFIRSMLPVAAPAD

-1513 NCGRNDV
+1513 NSGRNDV

-1571 DVRHWLLLAKETQCW
+1571 DVRHWLMLAKETQCW

-1608 TVRKAPQI
+1608 AVRKAPQI
-1616 KVGNIK
+1616 KVGNVK

-1781 NNAGTYTSSIASLQ
+1781 NNAGTYTSGIASLQ

>member
-1 MLQQNIKTM
+1 M
-10 SKLLLAAGM
+10 SKLLLVAGM

-127 KAGDMRP
+127 KAGDVRP

-156 LCHRTEL
+156 LYHRTEL

-195 CIAKINDL
+195 CIAEINDL
-203 ADSYSNVNENSAARQ
+203 ADSYSKGNENSAAKQ

-223 YANLLASHEE
+223 YASLLASHEE

-241 ELQRIKDSENNSKAA
+241 ELQRIKGSENNSKAA
-256 EAELKAHLLDLAD
+256 EAELKAHLLNLAD

-292 TVTLARKAVAR
+292 TVALARKAVAR
-303 HSNYPR
+303 HCNYPR

-319 IDQQIMGI
+319 IDQQTMGI

-412 NAVIPDQTP
+412 RAVITDQTP

-461 CKDEDGK
+461 RKDEDGK

-511 YASTEGSRHLK
+511 NTSTDDNRHLK
-522 ATVFTDRG
+522 ASVFTDRG

-536 TVNFAVAAYV
+536 TVNFAVAAYI
-546 SGMRFLETAK
+546 SGVRFLETAK

-565 NTADETIASQTL
+565 NTADKTIASQTL

-609 PVVWRN
+609 PVVWKG

-640 RHVLIKGKAM
+640 QHVTIKGKAM
-650 TFSQMPLAETDVKVA
+650 TFSQMPLAETNVKVA

-682 ETTVAT
+682 ETTVST
-688 DSNGEFSIR
+688 DSNGEFSIC

-723 ETQTASAILKMGK
+723 ETQTAAAILKMGK
-736 LVSLPE
+736 LASLPE
-742 LSDITANADKPVALS
+742 LSDITANADKPVKLNK
-757 QDLKNFDNL
+757 DLRNFDSL

-778 KKGALSPDNITIDA
+778 KKGSLSPDNITIDA
-792 NDIASGEYT
+792 NNIASGEYT
-801 TKVSMPDGS
+801 VTVSIPDGS

-818 LYRFSDAMPAF
+818 LYRFIDAMPAF
-829 DTPMLIDN
+829 DTPMLVDK
-837 DTNIKCAADGSF
+837 DADIKCAADGSF
-849 ALNWGNSKPHWFFY
+849 SLNWGNSRPHWFFY

-1004 SSPLQMLDVATF
+1004 SSPLQTLDVATF

-1023 YGRQLGYD
+1023 YGRQLGYG

-1042 RCYAAAPMADAKLEE
+1042 RCYANAKLEE
-1057 CLVTKE
+1057 SLVTKE

-1171 QTVDVIIDINGQ
+1171 QTVDVVIDTNGQ
-1183 KHAFKGIVLQAK
+1183 RHAFKGIVLQAK
-1195 SSKTVTASFNVPATT
+1195 SSKTVTASFNVPAST
-1210 EIIVTTS
+1210 EVVVITS

-1255 ADIAMPHFNHNG
+1255 ADITMPHFNRNG

-1459 IASASDY
+1459 IARASDY
-1466 IFIRSMLPVTAPAD
+1466 IFIRSMLPVAAPAD

-1513 NCGRNDV
+1513 NSGRNDV

-1600 TTGKNWTA
+1600 TTGENWTA

-1616 KVGNIK
+1616 KVGNVK

-1685 QFYVYNSANTLRPDA
+1685 QFYVYNSVNTLRPDA

-1781 NNAGTYTSSIASLQ
+1781 NNAGTYTSGIASLQ

>member
-1 MLQQNIKTM
+1 
-10 SKLLLAAGM
+10 M

-127 KAGDMRP
+127 KAGDVRP
-134 SDPREWCREDYE
+134 ADPREWCREDYE

-203 ADSYSNVNENSAARQ
+203 ADSYPNDNENSAARQ

-223 YANLLASHEE
+223 YASLLASHEE

-292 TVTLARKAVAR
+292 TVALARKAVAR

-319 IDQQIMGI
+319 IDQQTMGI

-461 CKDEDGK
+461 RKDEDGK

-478 GYAMLNSLNDYGY
+478 GYAMLNDYGY

-511 YASTEGSRHLK
+511 NTSTDDNRHLK
-522 ATVFTDRG
+522 ASVFTDRG

-536 TVNFAVAAYV
+536 TVNFAVAAYI
-546 SGMRFLETAK
+546 SGVRFLETAK
-556 KKSLTVELQ
+556 KKPLTVELQ
-565 NTADETIASQTL
+565 NTADKTIASQTL

-609 PVVWRN
+609 PVAWRN

-627 IEIDREKSELSDL
+627 IEINREKSELSDL
-640 RHVLIKGKAM
+640 QHVTIKGKAM

-688 DSNGEFSIR
+688 DSNGEFSIC

-736 LVSLPE
+736 MASLPM
-742 LSDITANADKPVALS
+742 LDNITANADKPVALS
-757 QDLKNFDNL
+757 RDLKNFDNL

-778 KKGALSPDNITIDA
+778 KKGSLSPDNITIDA
-792 NDIASGEYT
+792 NNIASGEYT
-801 TKVSMPDGS
+801 VKVSIPDGS
-810 GSSSFRLR
+810 DSSSFRLR
-818 LYRFSDAMPAF
+818 LYRFTDAKPAF

-837 DTNIKCAADGSF
+837 DTDIKCAADDSF

-975 NTYRFSPTYTTADEY
+975 NTYRFSPTYTTTDEY
-990 WQDFRDPSDCHSII
+990 WQDFRDPSNCHSII
-1004 SSPLQMLDVATF
+1004 YSPLQMLDVATF

-1031 YAVFECNSAPL
+1031 YAVSEYNSAPL
-1042 RCYAAAPMADAKLEE
+1042 RGYAAAAPMADAKLEE
-1057 CLVTKE
+1057 SLVTKE

-1171 QTVDVIIDINGQ
+1171 QTVDVVIDTNGQ

-1195 SSKTVTASFNVPATT
+1195 SSKTVTASFNVPAST
-1210 EIIVTTS
+1210 EVIVTTS

-1255 ADIAMPHFNHNG
+1255 ADIAMPHFNRNG

-1372 IQYRQQRALTAL
+1372 VQYRQQRALTAL

-1444 YNKMSKREGATRKSV
+1444 YNKMSKREGATRKS
-1459 IASASDY
+1459 IITSASDY
-1466 IFIRSMLPVTAPAD
+1466 IFIRSMLPVAAPAD

-1513 NCGRNDV
+1513 NSGRNDV

-1608 TVRKAPQI
+1608 AVRKAPQI
-1616 KVGNIK
+1616 KVGNVK

-1781 NNAGTYTSSIASLQ
+1781 NNAGTYTSGIASLQ

>member
-1 MLQQNIKTM
+1 
-10 SKLLLAAGM
+10 M

-24 AAAWGKNN
+24 TAAWGKNN

-76 SADYMPELINHVDSF
+76 SADYMPELINHVDNF

-127 KAGDMRP
+127 KAGDVRP
-134 SDPREWCREDYE
+134 TDPREWCREDYE

-156 LCHRTEL
+156 LYHRTEL

-203 ADSYSNVNENSAARQ
+203 ADSYPNGNENSAAKQ

-223 YANLLASHEE
+223 YASLLASHEE

-241 ELQRIKDSENNSKAA
+241 ELQRIKGSENNSKAA
-256 EAELKAHLLDLAD
+256 EAELKAHLLNLAD

-292 TVTLARKAVAR
+292 TVALARKAVAR

-319 IDQQIMGI
+319 IDQQTMGI

-359 GISDIRMKNLKQMK
+359 GICDIRMKDLKQMK
-373 PMMEWSANLN
+373 PMMEWSTNLN
-383 ADDRQTVRFPGLPTG
+383 ADDRQTVRFPGLPVG

-447 TDSSKPIEGATVTV
+447 TDSSKPVEGATVTV
-461 CKDEDGK
+461 RKDEDGK
-468 IVKSLRTDAN
+468 IIKSLRTDAN

-511 YASTEGSRHLK
+511 NTSTDDNRHLK
-522 ATVFTDRG
+522 ASVFTDRG

-536 TVNFAVAAYV
+536 TVNFAVAAYI
-546 SGMRFLETAK
+546 SGVRFLETAK
-556 KKSLTVELQ
+556 KKSLTVELR
-565 NTADETIASQTL
+565 NTADETIASKAL

-599 FQLVVVSGDM
+599 FLLVVVSGNKQ
-609 PVVWRN
+609 VWWKG

-736 LVSLPE
+736 LASLPM
-742 LSDITANADKPVALS
+742 LDNITANADKPVALS

-792 NDIASGEYT
+792 NNIASGEYT
-801 TKVSMPDGS
+801 VTVSIPDGS
-810 GSSSFRLR
+810 GSTSFRLR

-829 DTPMLIDN
+829 DTPMLVDK
-837 DTNIKCAADGSF
+837 DADIKCAADGSF
-849 ALNWGNSKPHWFFY
+849 SLNWGNSRPHWFFY

-1004 SSPLQMLDVATF
+1004 YSPLQTLDVATF

-1042 RCYAAAPMADAKLEE
+1042 RCYAAAAPMADAKLEE
-1057 CLVTKE
+1057 SRVTKE

-1138 AKQLMVQ
+1138 AKRLMVQ

-1171 QTVDVIIDINGQ
+1171 QTVDVVIDINGQ

-1195 SSKTVTASFNVPATT
+1195 SSKTVTTSFNVPAST
-1210 EIIVTTS
+1210 EVVVTTS

-1255 ADIAMPHFNHNG
+1255 ADIAMPHFNRNG

-1354 ETETDMMA
+1354 ETETDMLA

-1372 IQYRQQRALTAL
+1372 VQYRQQRALTAL

-1459 IASASDY
+1459 IDNAADY
-1466 IFIRSMLPVTAPAD
+1466 IFIRSMLPVAAPAD

-1491 MAASGW
+1491 MAASSW

-1513 NCGRNDV
+1513 NSGRNDV

-1558 ALNKANPD
+1558 ALNKVNPD
-1566 DPMID
+1566 DPIID

-1608 TVRKAPQI
+1608 ATRKAPQI

-1622 IDTDAATPYF
+1622 IDTDNATPYF
-1632 GYIRRSIDMKRNDGS
+1632 GYIRRSVDMKRNDGS

-1685 QFYVYNSANTLRPDA
+1685 QFYVYSANTLRPDA

-1781 NNAGTYTSSIASLQ
+1781 NNAGTYTSGIASLQ

>member
-1 MLQQNIKTM
+1 
-10 SKLLLAAGM
+10 M

-127 KAGDMRP
+127 KAGDVRP

-195 CIAKINDL
+195 GIAKINDL
-203 ADSYSNVNENSAARQ
+203 ADSYSKGNENSAARQ

-223 YANLLASHEE
+223 YASLLASHEE

-241 ELQRIKDSENNSKAA
+241 ELQRIKGSENNSKAA

-292 TVTLARKAVAR
+292 TVALARKAVAR

-319 IDQQIMGI
+319 IDQQTMGI

-359 GISDIRMKNLKQMK
+359 GICDIRMKNLKQMK

-398 RYILVPEFIDRNSH
+398 RYILVPKFIDRNSH
-412 NAVIPDQTP
+412 NAVIPNQTP

-433 VNRINGDYFLMVVD
+433 VNHINGDYFLMVVD

-461 CKDEDGK
+461 RKDEDGK

-511 YASTEGSRHLK
+511 NTSTDDNRHLK
-522 ATVFTDRG
+522 ASVFTDRG

-536 TVNFAVAAYV
+536 TVNFAVAAYI
-546 SGMRFLETAK
+546 SGVRFLETAK

-565 NTADETIASQTL
+565 NTADKTIASQTL

-609 PVVWRN
+609 PVVWKG

-640 RHVLIKGKAM
+640 QHVTIKGKAM
-650 TFSQMPLAETDVKVA
+650 TFSQMPLAETNVKVA

-682 ETTVAT
+682 ETTVST
-688 DSNGEFSIR
+688 DSNGEFSIC

-723 ETQTASAILKMGK
+723 ETQTAAAILKMGK
-736 LVSLPE
+736 LASLPE
-742 LSDITANADKPVALS
+742 LSDITANADKPVKLNK
-757 QDLKNFDNL
+757 DLRNFDSL

-778 KKGALSPDNITIDA
+778 KKGSLSPDNITIDA
-792 NDIASGEYT
+792 NNIASGEYT
-801 TKVSMPDGS
+801 VTVSIPDGS

-818 LYRFSDAMPAF
+818 LYRFIDAMPAF
-829 DTPMLIDN
+829 DTPMLVDK
-837 DTNIKCAADGSF
+837 DADIKCAADGSF
-849 ALNWGNSKPHWFFY
+849 SLNWGNSRPHWFFY

-1004 SSPLQMLDVATF
+1004 SSPLQTLDVATF

-1023 YGRQLGYD
+1023 YGRQLGYG

-1042 RCYAAAPMADAKLEE
+1042 RCYANAKLEE
-1057 CLVTKE
+1057 SLVTKE

-1171 QTVDVIIDINGQ
+1171 QTVDVVIDTNGQ
-1183 KHAFKGIVLQAK
+1183 RHAFKGIVLQAK
-1195 SSKTVTASFNVPATT
+1195 SSKTVTASFNVPAST
-1210 EIIVTTS
+1210 EVVVITS

-1255 ADIAMPHFNHNG
+1255 ADITMPHFNRNG

-1459 IASASDY
+1459 IARASDY
-1466 IFIRSMLPVTAPAD
+1466 IFIRSMLPVAAPAD

-1513 NCGRNDV
+1513 NSGRNDV

-1600 TTGKNWTA
+1600 TTGENWTA

-1616 KVGNIK
+1616 KVGNVK

-1685 QFYVYNSANTLRPDA
+1685 QFYVYNSVNTLRPDA

-1781 NNAGTYTSSIASLQ
+1781 NNAGTYTSGIASLQ

>member
-1 MLQQNIKTM
+1 M
-10 SKLLLAAGM
+10 AAGM

-203 ADSYSNVNENSAARQ
+203 ADSYPNGNENSAARQ

-223 YANLLASHEE
+223 YASLLASHEE

-241 ELQRIKDSENNSKAA
+241 ELQRIKGSENNSKAA

-292 TVTLARKAVAR
+292 MVALARKAVAR

-319 IDQQIMGI
+319 IDQQTMGI

-359 GISDIRMKNLKQMK
+359 GICDIRMKDLKQMK

-461 CKDEDGK
+461 RKDEDGK

-511 YASTEGSRHLK
+511 NTSTDDNRHLK
-522 ATVFTDRG
+522 ASVFTDRG

-536 TVNFAVAAYV
+536 TVNFAVAAYI
-546 SGMRFLETAK
+546 SGVRFLETAK
-556 KKSLTVELQ
+556 KKPLTVELQ
-565 NTADETIASQTL
+565 NTADKTIASQTL

-609 PVVWRN
+609 PVVWKG

-640 RHVLIKGKAM
+640 QHVTIKGKAM

-688 DSNGEFSIR
+688 DSSGEFSIC

-736 LVSLPE
+736 MASLPM
-742 LSDITANADKPVALS
+742 LDNITANADKPVALS
-757 QDLKNFDNL
+757 RDLKNFDNL

-778 KKGALSPDNITIDA
+778 KKGSLSPDNITIDA
-792 NDIASGEYT
+792 NNIASGEYT

-837 DTNIKCAADGSF
+837 DTDIKCAADGSF
-849 ALNWGNSKPHWFFY
+849 SLNWGNSRPHWFFY

-1004 SSPLQMLDVATF
+1004 YSPLQMLDVATF

-1042 RCYAAAPMADAKLEE
+1042 RCYAAAAPMADAKLEE
-1057 CLVTKE
+1057 SLVTKE

-1171 QTVDVIIDINGQ
+1171 QTVDVVIDINGQ

-1195 SSKTVTASFNVPATT
+1195 SSKTVTASFNVPAST
-1210 EIIVTTS
+1210 EVVVTTS
-1217 VCQNGRTADGQRDR
+1217 VCQNGRSADGQRDR

-1255 ADIAMPHFNHNG
+1255 ADIAMPHFNRNG

-1372 IQYRQQRALTAL
+1372 VQYRQQRALTAL

-1466 IFIRSMLPVTAPAD
+1466 IFIRSMLPVAAPAD

-1513 NCGRNDV
+1513 NSGRNDV

-1553 STALK
+1553 ATALK

-1586 GGATKACDAINALL
+1586 GSATKACDAINALL

-1616 KVGNIK
+1616 KVGNVK

-1685 QFYVYNSANTLRPDA
+1685 QFYVYNSVNTLRPDA

-1781 NNAGTYTSSIASLQ
+1781 NNAGTYTSGIASLQ

>member
-1 MLQQNIKTM
+1 
-10 SKLLLAAGM
+10 M

-76 SADYMPELINHVDSF
+76 SADYMPKLINHVDSF

-134 SDPREWCREDYE
+134 ADPREWCREDYE

-156 LCHRTEL
+156 LCNRTEL

-203 ADSYSNVNENSAARQ
+203 ADSYSNGNENSAAKQ

-223 YANLLASHEE
+223 YASLLASHEE

-292 TVTLARKAVAR
+292 TVALARKAVAR
-303 HSNYPR
+303 HRNYPR

-319 IDQQIMGI
+319 IDQQIVGI

-359 GISDIRMKNLKQMK
+359 GIFDIRMKNLKQMK

-383 ADDRQTVRFPGLPTG
+383 ADDRQTVRFPGLPVG

-461 CKDEDGK
+461 RKDEDGK
-468 IVKSLRTDAN
+468 IIKSLRTDAN

-496 IVGNDHSRSLSTWLN
+496 IVGNDYSRSLSSWLN
-511 YASTEGSRHLK
+511 YASTDGNRHLK
-522 ATVFTDRG
+522 ASVFTDRG

-546 SGMRFLETAK
+546 SGARFLETAK

-640 RHVLIKGKAM
+640 RHVTIKGKAM

-688 DSNGEFSIR
+688 DSNGEFSIC

-736 LVSLPE
+736 MASLPM
-742 LSDITANADKPVALS
+742 LDNITANADKPVALS
-757 QDLKNFDNL
+757 RDLKNFDNL

-773 ASNVV
+773 ASTLV
-778 KKGALSPDNITIDA
+778 KKGSLSPGYLTIDA
-792 NDIASGEYT
+792 SGIASGEYT

-810 GSSSFRLR
+810 DSSSFRLR
-818 LYRFSDAMPAF
+818 LYRFTDAKPAF
-829 DTPMLIDN
+829 DTPMLVDK
-837 DTNIKCAADGSF
+837 DADIKCAADGSF
-849 ALNWGNSKPHWFFY
+849 ALNWGNSRPHWFFY

-1004 SSPLQMLDVATF
+1004 YSPLQTFDVATF

-1023 YGRQLGYD
+1023 YGRQLDYD

-1042 RCYAAAPMADAKLEE
+1042 RCYADAKLEE
-1057 CLVTKE
+1057 SLVTKE

-1099 QGEVTFTFDVPNRNT
+1099 QGEVTFSFDVPNRNT

-1171 QTVDVIIDINGQ
+1171 QTVDVVIDINGQ

-1195 SSKTVTASFNVPATT
+1195 SSKTVTASFNVPAST
-1210 EIIVTTS
+1210 EVIVTTS

-1255 ADIAMPHFNHNG
+1255 ADIAMPHFNRNG

-1372 IQYRQQRALTAL
+1372 VQYRQQRALTAL

-1466 IFIRSMLPVTAPAD
+1466 IFIRSMLPVAAPAD

-1513 NCGRNDV
+1513 NSGRNDV

-1540 YWDIDGIDKVTLA
+1540 YWDIDGTDKVTLA

-1608 TVRKAPQI
+1608 AVRKAPQI
-1616 KVGNIK
+1616 KVGNVK

-1729 NRGACFEPADQ
+1729 NRGACFEPVDQ
-1740 LSVYEWQDGTGS
+1740 LSVYEWQDSTGS

-1781 NNAGTYTSSIASLQ
+1781 NNAGTYTSGIASLQ

>member
-1 MLQQNIKTM
+1 
-10 SKLLLAAGM
+10 M

-105 GLESDIVVAA
+105 GLESDIVVTA

-127 KAGDMRP
+127 KAGDVRP
-134 SDPREWCREDYE
+134 TDPREWCREDYE

-156 LCHRTEL
+156 LRHRTEL

-183 FVPSLYDMLAHH
+183 FIPSLYDMLAHH

-203 ADSYSNVNENSAARQ
+203 ADSYSNGNENSAARQ
-218 CVAGI
+218 CVASI
-223 YANLLASHEE
+223 YASLLASHEE

-241 ELQRIKDSENNSKAA
+241 ELQRIKNSENNSKAA
-256 EAELKAHLLDLAD
+256 EAELKAHLLNLAD

-319 IDQQIMGI
+319 IDQQTMGI

-383 ADDRQTVRFPGLPTG
+383 ADDRQTVRFPGLPVG

-412 NAVIPDQTP
+412 RAVIPDQTP

-461 CKDEDGK
+461 RKDEDGK

-511 YASTEGSRHLK
+511 NTSTDDNRHLK
-522 ATVFTDRG
+522 ASVFTDRG

-736 LVSLPE
+736 LASLPE
-742 LSDITANADKPVALS
+742 LSDITANADKPVKLNK
-757 QDLKNFDNL
+757 DLRNFDSL

-778 KKGALSPDNITIDA
+778 KKGSLSPDNITIDA
-792 NDIASGEYT
+792 DNIASGEYT
-801 TKVSMPDGS
+801 VTVSIPDGS
-810 GSSSFRLR
+810 GSTSFLLR
-818 LYRFSDAMPAF
+818 LYRFTDAKPAF

-837 DTNIKCAADGSF
+837 DTDIKCAADGSF
-849 ALNWGNSKPHWFFY
+849 ALNWGNSRPHWFFY

-990 WQDFRDPSDCHSII
+990 WQDFRDPSDCHSSIY
-1004 SSPLQMLDVATF
+1004 SPLRMLDVATF
-1016 VAPWLNY
+1016 VTPWLNY

-1042 RCYAAAPMADAKLEE
+1042 RCYAAAAPMADAKLEE
-1057 CLVTKE
+1057 SRVTKE
-1063 SKTDAEA
+1063 LKTGAGA

-1171 QTVDVIIDINGQ
+1171 QTADVVIDINGQ

-1195 SSKTVTASFNVPATT
+1195 SSKTVTASFNVPAST
-1210 EIIVTTS
+1210 EIVVTTS

-1255 ADIAMPHFNHNG
+1255 ADITMPHFNRNG

-1372 IQYRQQRALTAL
+1372 VQYRQQRALTAL

-1466 IFIRSMLPVTAPAD
+1466 IFIRSMLPVAAPAD
-1480 SIKWIADGVVD
+1480 SIKWIADGVID

-1513 NCGRNDV
+1513 NSGRNDV
-1520 ARNVVESL
+1520 ARNIVESL

-1608 TVRKAPQI
+1608 AVRKAPQI
-1616 KVGNIK
+1616 KVGNVK

-1700 TTEFAVGDRI
+1700 TTKFAVGDRI

-1781 NNAGTYTSSIASLQ
+1781 NNAGTYTSGIASLQ